1 MNAAVMDD
9 DVLGKAKTD
18 ATVDYDPFADGPLS
32 RVAPT
37 TEPQREV
44 WLADRL
50 GNDAS
55 LAYNESISLDF
66 RGPLDAGAL
75 HGALRA
81 LVARHDILRANF
93 GPDGKTLCVADT
105 RGIELPLIDLSTLD
119 DAGRAA
125 RIAAHARE
133 VVETPFDLDH
143 GALFRAELVRL
154 SGDHHHLVLTAHH
167 LVCDGWSWWVI
178 VRELGALYTQA
189 LGHAAAPLPA
199 AESFADYALAEAEH
213 PQGATFKADEAYW
226 LRRYADGGPILD
238 LPTDRARP
246 SRRTFPSVR
255 EDHLLD
261 NELVAAIRRLG
272 ARQGASLFATLLA
285 GFAGLLSRL
294 TSQNDVVVGIPAAGQ
309 SVDGHDHLVG
319 HCVNLLPLRFELD
332 QAQPFEQSLSQAQ
345 ATLLDAIEHQRYTF
359 GTLLKKLPLQRDPA
373 RLPLCSVMFNIDQ
386 AMDQE
391 STGFHGLGMRLIT
404 NPRSFENF
412 ELFVNAVQ
420 VQGGMR
426 LECQYNTDLFDNATI
441 RRWLAA
447 YETLLRAAVARP
459 DLAFGRLPVVSE
471 AARGE
476 LQALQPAATPFD
488 RECRMHESFERQCD
502 RTPDRIA
509 LEFDG
514 AHVRYGELE
523 SRANRIAHLLRAR
536 GVHRGSLVGLVLD
549 RGVDMLAGL
558 LGVLKAGAGYVP
570 LDPNFPAERL
580 AYMAGDAGLAA
591 LLTTTKHAGHFD
603 LRGRPVL
610 SLDLLADELA
620 TLPASRIGRDDGAAQ
635 PESVAYVIY
644 TSGSTGRPKGVQVPH
659 RAVSNF
665 LASMAKEPGLA
676 ADDRLVAVT
685 TLSFDIAVL
694 ELLLPL
700 SVGARVVLADRVTA
714 ADGIAL
720 KALISDSGATVMQAT
735 PASWRLLLD
744 AQWQGDAGFK
754 ILCGGEALP
763 PDLAAQLLQRCG
775 SLWNVYGPT
784 ETTVWSTCSRLTNAS
799 DIHIGRPIDNT
810 QVWILDPRG
819 ELCPLGVP
827 GEIWIGGDGVTLG
840 YLNRP
845 ELTGERFVAD
855 PFATA
860 PGALLYRTGDRG
872 RWRPDGVLEHQGRLD
887 FQVKVRGYR
896 IELGEIEALLAAHPQ
911 VARAVV
917 VARED
922 RPGDVRLVAYV
933 VSHDSSPCPQGE
945 VGRGFEGASAPSSP
959 HGGSRPLPKPPL
971 QAGEGEA
978 ALASYLKASL
988 PDYMIPQHILF
999 LDAIPLLPNGKIDRK
1014 SLPVP
1019 DMAVKLAGERIA
1031 PRNALERTIADAM
1044 AHVLGL
1050 AEVGV
1055 DDDFF
1060 SLGGHSLLAAQ
1071 LTSRI
1076 NKELGIAL
1084 SLRALFDGPTV
1095 AKLARMVQGIDGEA
1109 APKREPI
1116 KPLADRTRGPMS
1128 VMQERLY
1135 LLEQFNPG
1143 QITYNTPSAHRL
1155 RGPLQLNAFQAAID
1169 AMIQRQ
1175 SVLRTT
1181 IGLVDGEP
1189 MQIVHDA
1196 VDVDIRDVVDVSHL
1210 PRDEREAEVS
1220 RRMDALIQTPFE
1232 LDRAPLIR
1240 SRLFRLGPEEHVWF
1254 FMTHHLIWDGW
1265 SFDLM
1270 YTDMAELYAA
1280 QLEGREPSLPELPV
1294 TYADFSAWHREWLQG
1309 PEYAKQLAFWRER
1322 LGGAGQAVEA
1332 LPTDMPRRPG
1342 MSGKGVTH
1350 RIVVSNEVT
1359 SALHDTAKQVD
1370 ATLYMV
1376 LLTAYFAL
1384 ISRTSGLRELIV
1396 GTPVRGRN
1404 TAEVENLMGYFTS
1417 LLPLRMEIDP
1427 SMTFAQAVK
1436 QVKDVVLDSFAHPDI
1451 RLEDLVRELSVRS
1464 REGGAV
1470 LYHALFSFQDIRQRV
1485 CEWGPLT
1492 HERYPVFQTAST
1504 QDLGLWFVEQ
1514 DTGLSGG
1521 FIYNADIFLDDT
1533 AALLRDRYVAVLRA
1547 LGRDPALTLEQITR
1561 FDDGQPLQFGRSVEA
1576 APVEAATAPAALAG
1590 ELYEPLDELG
1600 VQLLEIWRD
1609 LLRKPDIG
1617 ADDDFFS
1624 LGGHSLQ
1631 AVQMFH
1637 RFNRDTGVNLPLA
1650 TLLSARTVRA
1660 LAREYHRAR
1669 NDADAHGGEG
1679 GQGGARP
1686 DPWAPLVPIRPQG
1699 TQLPLFLVHAVGG
1712 NVLNYRAL
1720 ADAMPDGIPVYGL
1733 QALGLDGRTAPL
1745 DSVEKMA
1752 ERYVREIRA
1761 VQPQGPYHL
1770 AGGSMGGIIAYEMA
1784 QQLVAM
1790 GESVGLLGLVDTS
1803 AEFGIRYRDEAR
1815 RGLSARVQRL
1825 HRRMQG
1831 QSLGERLQTLGGV
1844 LNGRLQARQM
1854 RQQAQQARETGAE
1867 LPHNVRYA
1875 ELEATH
1881 MRAYVKYVVRPY
1893 PESLVLFRA
1902 TEQPPELREKP
1913 ALGWESMVGAV
1924 EVVSV
1929 PGDHRVMIESPT
1941 LVAKLSTAILRAQG
1955 QDEPSQPASVSPG
1968 PDEPV
1973 VSVDRDDPR
1982 ADYLRGLWKELLGVD
1997 VDVDDNFFEL
2007 GGNSMLAVQMSSRVA
2022 RDTGVRIQLMRLAVQ
2037 DLAQVAAD
2045 LPQAFG
2051 RDESG
2056 GVGARMARQMKRLL
2070 RTQGTAE

>member
-1 MNAAVMDD
+1 MNAAASDNGMFDKGA
-9 DVLGKAKTD
+9 LGKANGID
-18 ATVDYDPFADGPLS
+18 AAVDYDPFADGPLS

-50 GNDAS
+50 GEDAS

-66 RGPLDAGAL
+66 RGAVDANAL
-75 HGALRA
+75 LEALRG

-93 GPDGKTLCVADT
+93 GPDGRTICISDDRA
-105 RGIELPLIDLSTLD
+105 IELPLIDLSALD
-119 DAGRAA
+119 EAERDARV
-125 RIAAHARE
+125 IVHARE
-133 VVETPFDLDH
+133 AVETPFDLDH
-143 GALFRAELVRL
+143 GQLFRAELLRL
-154 SGDHHHLVLTAHH
+154 SEQHHHLVLTAHH

-178 VRELGALYTQA
+178 VRELGALYSQA
-189 LGHAAAPLPA
+189 LGQSAPSLPS

-213 PQGATFKADEAYW
+213 PHGATYRADEAYW
-226 LRRYADGGPILD
+226 LSRFADGGPILD
-238 LPTDRARP
+238 LPTDRTRP
-246 SRRTFPSVR
+246 TRRTFPSIR

-261 NELVAAIRRLG
+261 NDLVAAVRRLG

-294 TSQNDVVVGIPAAGQ
+294 TAQNDVVVGIPAAGQ

-332 QAQPFEQSLSQAQ
+332 HAQPFEQALGTAQ
-345 ATLLDAIEHQRYTF
+345 GTLLDAIEHQRYTF

-404 NPRSFENF
+404 NPRSYENF

-441 RRWLAA
+441 QRWLGA
-447 YETLLRAAVARP
+447 YETLLREAVARP
-459 DLAFGRLPVVSE
+459 DLPFGRLSVVSDG
-471 AARGE
+471 ARKE
-476 LQALQPAATPFD
+476 LLSLQPSPVAFD

-502 RTPDRIA
+502 RTPDRVA
-509 LEFDG
+509 VEFEG
-514 AHVRYGELE
+514 EAVRYDELE
-523 SRANRIAHLLRAR
+523 ARANRIAHLLRAR
-536 GVHRGSLVGLVLD
+536 GVRRGSLVGLVLD

-558 LGVLKAGAGYVP
+558 IGVLKAGAGYVP
-570 LDPNFPAERL
+570 LDPGFPAERL
-580 AYMAGDAGLAA
+580 SYMASDAGLAA
-591 LLTTTKHAGHFD
+591 LLTTQKHAGNFD

-610 SLDLLADELA
+610 SLDALGDELA
-620 TLPASRIGRDDGAAQ
+620 AQPSSRIGRDEGAAA

-665 LASMAKEPGLA
+665 LSSMAKEPGLG

-714 ADGIAL
+714 ADGVAL
-720 KALISDSGATVMQAT
+720 KALIAGSGATVMQAT

-744 AQWQGDAGFK
+744 AEWQGDANFK

-763 PDLAAQLLQRCG
+763 PDLATQLLKRCG

-784 ETTVWSTCSRLTNAS
+784 ETTVWSTCSRVTSAS

-840 YLNRP
+840 YLNRA
-845 ELTGERFVAD
+845 ELTAERFVSD
-855 PFATA
+855 PFAA
-860 PGALLYRTGDRG
+860 SKNALLYRTGDRG

-896 IELGEIEALLAAHPQ
+896 IELGEIEALLAAHAQ

-933 VSHDSSPCPQGE
+933 V
-945 VGRGFEGASAPSSP
+945 
-959 HGGSRPLPKPPL
+959 
-971 QAGEGEA
+971 GEGTANLDES
-978 ALASYLKASL
+978 ALASYLKGSL

-1014 SLPVP
+1014 SLPAP
-1019 DMAVKLAGERIA
+1019 DLTAKLSGERIA

-1044 AHVLGL
+1044 AHVLGV

-1109 APKREPI
+1109 VPKREPI

-1155 RGPLQLNAFQAAID
+1155 RGPLQLDVFQAALD

-1189 MQIVHDA
+1189 MQIVHDV
-1196 VDVDIRDVVDVSHL
+1196 VDVDITDVVDVSHL

-1280 QLEGREPSLPELPV
+1280 QLEGREPKLPELPV

-1322 LGGAGQAVEA
+1322 LGGAGQGIEA

-1342 MSGKGVTH
+1342 MSGRGVTH
-1350 RIVVSNEVT
+1350 RITVANDVT
-1359 SALHDTAKQVD
+1359 AALHDTARKVD

-1384 ISRTSGLRELIV
+1384 ISRTSNLRELIV

-1436 QVKDVVLDSFAHPDI
+1436 QVKDVVLDSFANPDI

-1470 LYHALFSFQDIRQRV
+1470 LYHALFSFQDIRQRM

-1521 FIYNADIFLDDT
+1521 FIYNADIFLDET
-1533 AALLRDRYVAVLRA
+1533 AALLRDRYIAVLKA
-1547 LGRDPALTLEQITR
+1547 LGGDPSLTLEQITQ
-1561 FDDGQPLQFGRSVEA
+1561 FDDGKPLRFGRSVEA
-1576 APVEAATAPAALAG
+1576 APVVEEASAALAD

-1600 VQLLEIWRD
+1600 VQLLDIWRD

-1637 RFNRDTGVNLPLA
+1637 RFNRQTGVNLPLA
-1650 TLLSARTVRA
+1650 TLLTARTVRA
-1660 LAREYHRAR
+1660 LAREYQHAR
-1669 NDADAHGGEG
+1669 NDSGTSGDD
-1679 GQGGARP
+1679 ARP

-1699 TQLPLFLVHAVGG
+1699 EGAPLFLVHAVGG
-1712 NVLNYRAL
+1712 NVLNYRPL
-1720 ADAMPDGIPVYGL
+1720 AEAMPAGIPVYGL

-1752 ERYVREIRA
+1752 ERYVREIRS
-1761 VQPQGPYHL
+1761 VQANGPYHL
-1770 AGGSMGGIIAYEMA
+1770 AGGSMGGIIAFEMA
-1784 QQLVAM
+1784 QQLMAAGETVAM
-1790 GESVGLLGLVDTS
+1790 LGLVDTS
-1803 AEFGIRYRDEAR
+1803 AEFGIRYRAQAQG
-1815 RGLSARVQRL
+1815 GLSGRVQRL
-1825 HRRMQG
+1825 QRRMQG
-1831 QSLGERLQTLGGV
+1831 QSLGERIATIGDV
-1844 LNGRLQARQM
+1844 LNGRMQATKVRK
-1854 RQQAQQARETGAE
+1854 QAQQARDAGEA
-1867 LPHNVRYA
+1867 LPHSVRYA

-1881 MRAYVKYVVRPY
+1881 MRAYMKYIVKPY
-1893 PESLVLFRA
+1893 AGGIVLFRA
-1902 TEQPPELREKP
+1902 DNQPPELSAKP
-1913 ALGWESMVGAV
+1913 MLGWEAMCNAV
-1924 EVVSV
+1924 EIVPV
-1929 PGDHRVMIESPT
+1929 PGDHRGMIESPS
-1941 LVAKLSTAILRAQG
+1941 LVAKLSAAILRAQG
-1955 QDEPSQPASVSPG
+1955 RGGLDSADTAEASQDGTVA
-1968 PDEPV
+1968 D
-1973 VSVDRDDPR
+1973 DDPR
-1982 ADYLRGLWKELLGVD
+1982 AIYLRGLWKELLGVE
-1997 VDVDDNFFEL
+1997 VGAQDNFFDL

-2022 RDTGVRIQLMRLAVQ
+2022 KDTGVRIQLMRLAATN
-2037 DLAQVAAD
+2037 LAQIAAD
-2045 LPQAFG
+2045 LPS
-2051 RDESG
+2051 RISREDRS

-2070 RTQGTAE
+2070 GTTGAVE

>member
-1 MNAAVMDD
+1 MNAAKSDKGLFPGAVPEDP
-9 DVLGKAKTD
+9 
-18 ATVDYDPFADGPLS
+18 TVDYDPFAEGTLS

-44 WLADRL
+44 WLADQL
-50 GNDAS
+50 GVDAS

-66 RGPLDAGAL
+66 RGELDAD
-75 HGALRA
+75 ALRDA
-81 LVARHDILRANF
+81 LRGLVARHDVLRATF
-93 GPDGKTLCVADT
+93 GPDGRTLCVNDEREIDLA
-105 RGIELPLIDLSTLD
+105 LIDLSSLD
-119 DAGRAA
+119 DAERDA
-125 RIAAHARE
+125 RVVAHARE

-143 GALFRAELVRL
+143 GALFRADLLRL
-154 SGDHHHLVLTAHH
+154 APAHHHLVLTAHH
-167 LVCDGWSWWVI
+167 IVCDGWSWWVI
-178 VRELGALYTQA
+178 VRELGTLYSQA
-189 LGHAAAPLPA
+189 VGHAAQALPP

-213 PQGATFKADEAYW
+213 PQGATYRSDEAYW
-226 LRRYADGGPILD
+226 LSRFADGGPILD

-246 SRRTFPSVR
+246 TRRTFPSIR

-261 NELVAAIRRLG
+261 NDLVAAVRRLG

-294 TSQNDVVVGIPAAGQ
+294 TSQNDVVIGIPAAGQ

-332 QAQPFEQSLSQAQ
+332 HAQPFEQALGGAQ

-404 NPRSFENF
+404 NPRSYENF

-441 RRWLAA
+441 RRWMAA
-447 YETLLRAAVARP
+447 YETLLREAVARP
-459 DLAFGRLPVVSE
+459 DLPFGRLSVVSE
-471 AARGE
+471 NARAE
-476 LQALQPAATPFD
+476 LQALQPAPVPFD

-509 LEFDG
+509 VEFNDE
-514 AHVRYGELE
+514 HVRYDELE
-523 SRANRIAHLLRAR
+523 ARANRIAHLLRAR

-558 LGVLKAGAGYVP
+558 LAVLKAGAGYVP

-580 AYMAGDAGLAA
+580 SYMASDAGLAA
-591 LLTTTKHAGHFD
+591 LLTTSKHADHFD

-610 SLDLLADELA
+610 ALDTLQDELA
-620 TLPASRIGRDDGAAQ
+620 SLPTSRIGRDAGAAQ

-665 LASMAKEPGLA
+665 LSSMAKEPGLGA
-676 ADDRLVAVT
+676 EDRLVAVT

-714 ADGIAL
+714 ADGVAL
-720 KALISDSGATVMQAT
+720 KALIASSGATVMQAT

-744 AQWQGDAGFK
+744 AEWQGDANFK

-763 PDLAAQLLQRCG
+763 ADLASQLLTRCG

-784 ETTVWSTCSRLTNAS
+784 ETTVWSTCSRVTSAS

-840 YLNRP
+840 YLDRA
-845 ELTGERFVAD
+845 ELTAERFVAD
-855 PFATA
+855 PFAA
-860 PGALLYRTGDRG
+860 SKDALLYRTGDRG
-872 RWRPDGVLEHQGRLD
+872 RWRQDGVLEHQGRLD

-896 IELGEIEALLAAHPQ
+896 IELGEIEALLAAHAQ

-933 VSHDSSPCPQGE
+933 V
-945 VGRGFEGASAPSSP
+945 
-959 HGGSRPLPKPPL
+959 
-971 QAGEGEA
+971 GEGGALDEA
-978 ALASYLKASL
+978 ALVSYLKGSL

-1014 SLPVP
+1014 SLPAP
-1019 DMAVKLAGERIA
+1019 DLTVKLAGERVA

-1044 AHVLGL
+1044 AKVLGI

-1076 NKELGIAL
+1076 NKELGITL

-1095 AKLARMVQGIDGEA
+1095 AKLARMVQGMDGEA
-1109 APKREPI
+1109 LPAREPI

-1155 RGPLQLNAFQAAID
+1155 RGPLQLEAFQAALN

-1181 IGLVDGEP
+1181 IGLIDGEP
-1189 MQIVHDA
+1189 MQIVHDV
-1196 VDVDIRDVVDVSHL
+1196 VDVDITDVVDVSHL
-1210 PRDEREAEVS
+1210 PKDEREAEVS

-1280 QLEGREPSLPELPV
+1280 QLDKREPKLPELTV
-1294 TYADFSAWHREWLQG
+1294 TYADFSAWHRDWLQG

-1322 LGGAGQAVEA
+1322 LGGVGHAIEA
-1332 LPTDMPRRPG
+1332 LPTDLPRRPG
-1342 MSGKGVTH
+1342 MSGRGVTH
-1350 RIVVSNEVT
+1350 RITVANDVT
-1359 SALHDTAKQVD
+1359 AALHETARKVD

-1384 ISRTSGLRELIV
+1384 ISRTSNLRELIV

-1470 LYHALFSFQDIRQRV
+1470 LYHALFSFQDIRQRM

-1521 FIYNADIFLDDT
+1521 FIYNADIFLDET
-1533 AALLRDRYVAVLRA
+1533 AALLRDRYVAVLKA
-1547 LGRDPALTLEQITR
+1547 LGRDPSLTLEQITQ
-1561 FDDGQPLQFGRSVEA
+1561 FDDGQPLRFGRTPESAED
-1576 APVEAATAPAALAG
+1576 APAEPAAATA
-1590 ELYEPLDELG
+1590 EQIDEPLDELG
-1600 VQLLEIWRD
+1600 LQLLEIWRD
-1609 LLRKPDIG
+1609 LLRKPEIG

-1637 RFNRDTGVNLPLA
+1637 RFNKQTGVNLPLA
-1650 TLLSARTVRA
+1650 TLLTARTVRA
-1660 LAREYHRAR
+1660 LAREYQRVS
-1669 NDADAHGGEG
+1669 NDIHAHGDD
-1679 GQGGARP
+1679 ARP
-1686 DPWAPLVPIRPQG
+1686 DPWAPLVPIRPHG
-1699 TQLPLFLVHAVGG
+1699 EGAPLFLVHAVGG
-1712 NVLNYRAL
+1712 NVLNYRPL
-1720 ADAMPDGIPVYGL
+1720 AEAMPAGIPVYGL

-1752 ERYVREIRA
+1752 ERYVREIRS
-1761 VQPQGPYHL
+1761 VQPHGPYHL
-1770 AGGSMGGIIAYEMA
+1770 AGGSMGGIIAFEMA
-1784 QQLVAM
+1784 QQLMAA
-1790 GESVGLLGLVDTS
+1790 GETVGMLGLVDTS
-1803 AEFGIRYRDEAR
+1803 AEFGIRYRAQAQS
-1815 RGLSARVQRL
+1815 GLSGRVRRL

-1831 QSLGERLQTLGGV
+1831 QTLGERIATLGGV
-1844 LNGRLQARQM
+1844 VGGRLQASKL
-1854 RQQAQQARETGAE
+1854 RQQAQQARDAGEE

-1881 MRAYVKYVVRPY
+1881 MRAYVKYFVKPY
-1893 PESLVLFRA
+1893 AGGIVLFRA
-1902 TEQPPELREKP
+1902 DNQPPELSAKP
-1913 ALGWESMVGAV
+1913 KLGWEAMCGNVH
-1924 EVVSV
+1924 VVPI
-1929 PGDHRVMIESPT
+1929 PGDHQGMIESPA
-1941 LVAKLSTAILRAQG
+1941 LVAKLAAAILSAQG
-1955 QDEPSQPASVSPG
+1955 RGEPAPSVEKADASNNDAVA
-1968 PDEPV
+1968 DH
-1973 VSVDRDDPR
+1973 DPR
-1982 ADYLRGLWKELLGVD
+1982 AIYLRELWKELLGVD
-1997 VDVDDNFFEL
+1997 VRAQDNFFDL

-2022 RDTGVRIQLMRLAVQ
+2022 KDTGVRIQLMRLAATN
-2037 DLAQVAAD
+2037 LAQIAAD
-2045 LPQAFG
+2045 LPMNIA
-2051 RDESG
+2051 REERSG
-2056 GVGARMARQMKRLL
+2056 MGSRMARTMKRLL
-2070 RTQGTAE
+2070 RTPGTVE

>member
-1 MNAAVMDD
+1 MNAAVFDKGRLD
-9 DVLGKAKTD
+9 KSNGTD
-18 ATVDYDPFADGPLS
+18 TAVDYDPFADGPLS

-44 WLADRL
+44 WLADSL

-66 RGPLDAGAL
+66 RGPLSVDALQAAL
-75 HGALRA
+75 AG
-81 LVARHDILRANF
+81 LVVRHDILRANF
-93 GPDGKTLCVADT
+93 GPDGKTLCVGDERAID
-105 RGIELPLIDLSTLD
+105 LPLIDLSALD
-119 DAGRAA
+119 DAERAA

-143 GALFRAELVRL
+143 GALLRAELLRL
-154 SGDHHHLVLTAHH
+154 SHDHHHLVLTAHH

-178 VRELGALYTQA
+178 VRELGTLYTQA
-189 LGHAAAPLPA
+189 VGQSAQPLPP

-213 PQGATFKADEAYW
+213 PHGATYRSDEAYW
-226 LRRYADGGPILD
+226 LKRFADGGPVLD
-238 LPTDRARP
+238 LPTDRTRP
-246 SRRTFPSVR
+246 TRRTFASIR
-255 EDHLLD
+255 EDHILD
-261 NELVAAIRRLG
+261 NELVAAVRRLG

-294 TSQNDVVVGIPAAGQ
+294 TAQNDVVIGIPAAGQ

-332 QAQPFEQSLSQAQ
+332 QAQPFEQALGAAQ
-345 ATLLDAIEHQRYTF
+345 STLLDAIEHQRYTF

-404 NPRSFENF
+404 NPRSYENF

-459 DLAFGRLPVVSE
+459 TLAFGRLSVVSD
-471 AARGE
+471 AARDE
-476 LQALQPAATPFD
+476 LQALQPAAVAFD
-488 RECRMHESFERQCD
+488 RECRMHEAFERQCD
-502 RTPDRIA
+502 RTPERVA
-509 LEFDG
+509 VEFNG
-514 AHVRYGELE
+514 ESIRYDELE
-523 SRANRIAHLLRAR
+523 ARANRIAHLLRAR
-536 GVHRGSLVGLVLD
+536 GVHRGTLVGLVLD

-591 LLTTTKHAGHFD
+591 LLTTTKHAAHFD

-610 SLDLLADELA
+610 SLDTLHDELA
-620 TLPASRIGRDDGAAQ
+620 SLPATRLGRDEGAAQ
-635 PESVAYVIY
+635 PESIAYVIY

-665 LASMAKEPGLA
+665 LASMAKEPGLS

-714 ADGIAL
+714 ADGVAL
-720 KALISDSGATVMQAT
+720 KALIAASGATVMQAT

-744 AQWQGDAGFK
+744 AEWKGDANFK

-763 PDLAAQLLQRCG
+763 PDLAAQLLKRCG

-784 ETTVWSTCSRLTNAS
+784 ETTVWSTCSRVTTAS

-845 ELTGERFVAD
+845 ELTSERFVPD
-855 PFATA
+855 PFSTA
-860 PGALLYRTGDRG
+860 SGALLYRTGDRG

-933 VSHDSSPCPQGE
+933 VSDS
-945 VGRGFEGASAPSSP
+945 
-959 HGGSRPLPKPPL
+959 LTT
-971 QAGEGEA
+971 GEGESL
-978 ALASYLKASL
+978 LASYLKGSL

-1019 DMAVKLAGERIA
+1019 DLAVKLAGERVA
-1031 PRNALERTIADAM
+1031 PRNALERTIAEAM
-1044 AHVLGL
+1044 AQVLGV

-1155 RGPLQLNAFQAAID
+1155 RGPLQLDAFQAAID

-1196 VDVDIRDVVDVSHL
+1196 VDVDITDVVDVSHL
-1210 PRDEREAEVS
+1210 PKDEREAEVS

-1232 LDRAPLIR
+1232 LDRAPLVR

-1280 QLEGREPSLPELPV
+1280 QIEGREPTLPELTV
-1294 TYADFSAWHREWLQG
+1294 SYADFSAWHHEWLQG

-1322 LGGAGQAVEA
+1322 LGGTAQGPASRGIEA

-1350 RIVVSNEVT
+1350 RIVVAHDVT
-1359 SALHDTAKQVD
+1359 AALHDTAKQVD

-1427 SMTFAQAVK
+1427 TMTFAQAVK

-1533 AALLRDRYVAVLRA
+1533 AALLRDRYIAVLKA
-1547 LGRDPALTLEQITR
+1547 LGRDPSLTLDQITQ
-1561 FDDGQPLQFGRSVEA
+1561 FDDGQALQFGRSVESTPIEA
-1576 APVEAATAPAALAG
+1576 APAPAALDA

-1600 VQLLEIWRD
+1600 TQLLAIWRD

-1637 RFNRDTGVNLPLA
+1637 RFNRETGVNLPLA
-1650 TLLSARTVRA
+1650 TLLTARTVRA
-1660 LAREYHRAR
+1660 LAREYQRAR
-1669 NDADAHGGEG
+1669 NDADALDGGE
-1679 GQGGARP
+1679 R
-1686 DPWAPLVPIRPQG
+1686 DPWAPLVSIRAQG
-1699 TQLPLFLVHAVGG
+1699 DAKPLFLVHAVGG
-1712 NVLNYRAL
+1712 NVLNYRPL
-1720 ADAMPDGIPVYGL
+1720 AEAMPAGIPVYGL

-1745 DSVEKMA
+1745 ESVEAMA
-1752 ERYVREIRA
+1752 QRYVAEIRS
-1761 VQPQGPYHL
+1761 VQPHGPYHL

-1784 QQLVAM
+1784 QQLMAA
-1790 GESVGLLGLVDTS
+1790 GETVGLLGLVDTS
-1803 AEFGIRYRDEAR
+1803 AEFGLRYRDDAR

-1831 QSLGERLQTLGGV
+1831 QSLGERIATIGGV
-1844 LNGRLQARQM
+1844 VNGRLQASKL
-1854 RQQAQQARETGAE
+1854 RQQAQAAREAGEA

-1881 MRAYVKYVVRPY
+1881 MRAYGKYVVKPY
-1893 PESLVLFRA
+1893 PGALVLFRA
-1902 TEQPPELREKP
+1902 SDQPSMLRNKP
-1913 ALGWESMVGAV
+1913 TLGWDGLVG
-1924 EVVSV
+1924 SV
-1929 PGDHRVMIESPT
+1929 DVLSIPGDHRVMIESPS
-1941 LVAKLSTAILRAQG
+1941 LVAQLSNAILRAQG
-1955 QDEPSQPASVSPG
+1955 RVAVTA
-1968 PDEPV
+1968 PDAPRETAATGDGV
-1973 VSVDRDDPR
+1973 AAQDPR
-1982 ADYLRGLWKELLGVD
+1982 AEYLRSVWKDLLGVE
-1997 VDVDDNFFEL
+1997 VGIDDNFFDL
-2007 GGNSMLAVQMSSRVA
+2007 GGNSMLAVQMSSRVVK
-2022 RDTGVRIQLMRLAVQ
+2022 DTGVRIQLMRLAAQ
-2037 DLAQVAAD
+2037 NLAQIASD
-2045 LPQAFG
+2045 LPEHIV
-2051 RDESG
+2051 REEKG

-2070 RTQGTAE
+2070 RTPGTVE

>member
-1 MNAAVMDD
+1 MNVM
-9 DVLGKAKTD
+9 VLDKASGTD
-18 ATVDYDPFADGPLS
+18 TAVDYDPFADGPLA

-44 WLADRL
+44 WLADQL
-50 GNDAS
+50 GRDAS

-66 RGPLDAGAL
+66 RGPLDVAAL
-75 HGALRA
+75 QAALQA
-81 LVARHDILRANF
+81 LVARHDILRCNF

-105 RGIELPLIDLSTLD
+105 RSIELPLVDLSTLD
-119 DAGRAA
+119 EATRAQRVA
-125 RIAAHARE
+125 EHARS
-133 VVETPFDLDH
+133 VVESPFALDH
-143 GALFRAELVRL
+143 GALLRSELIRL
-154 SGDHHHLVLTAHH
+154 SAQEHLLVLTAHH
-167 LVCDGWSWWVI
+167 LVCDGWSWWVV
-178 VRELGALYTQA
+178 VRELGTLYTQA
-189 LGHAAAPLPA
+189 LGQAATPLPA

-213 PQGATFKADEAYW
+213 PHGAGFKADEAYW
-226 LRRYADGGPILD
+226 LQRFADGGPILD

-255 EDHLLD
+255 EDHMLD

-272 ARQGASLFATLLA
+272 ARHGASLFATLLA
-285 GFAGLLSRL
+285 GFAGLLTRL
-294 TSQNDVVVGIPAAGQ
+294 TAQNDVVIGIPAAGQ

-332 QAQPFEQSLSQAQ
+332 QAQPFEQALSQAQ
-345 ATLLDAIEHQRYTF
+345 STLLDSIEHQRYTF

-404 NPRSFENF
+404 NPRSYENF

-471 AARGE
+471 AAREE
-476 LQALQPAATPFD
+476 LVALQPAAVAFD
-488 RECRMHESFERQCD
+488 RECRMHEFFERQCD

-509 LEFDG
+509 VEFDG
-514 AHVRYGELE
+514 IEVRYDELE
-523 SRANRIAHLLRAR
+523 ARANRIAHLLRAR

-558 LGVLKAGAGYVP
+558 LGALKAGAGYVP

-591 LLTTTKHAGHFD
+591 LLTTSKHEGNFD

-610 SLDLLADELA
+610 ALDALPDELA
-620 TLPASRIGRDDGAAQ
+620 ALPASRIGRDDGAAQ
-635 PESVAYVIY
+635 AESVAYVIY

-665 LASMAKEPGLA
+665 LASMAKEPGLG

-700 SVGARVVLADRVTA
+700 SVGARILLADRATA
-714 ADGIAL
+714 ADGVAL
-720 KALISDSGATVMQAT
+720 KALIEDRRATVMQAT

-744 AQWQGDAGFK
+744 ADWHGDASFK

-763 PDLAAQLLQRCG
+763 QDLAAQLLQRCG

-784 ETTVWSTCSRLTNAS
+784 ETTVWSTCARVAPAQGQI
-799 DIHIGRPIDNT
+799 DINIGRPIDNT

-827 GEIWIGGDGVTLG
+827 GEIWIGGDGVTQG

-845 ELTGERFVAD
+845 ELTSERFVPD

-860 PGALLYRTGDRG
+860 AGALLYRTGDRG
-872 RWRPDGVLEHQGRLD
+872 RWRPDGALEHQGRLD

-911 VARAVV
+911 VARTVV

-922 RPGDVRLVAYV
+922 RPGDVRLVAYAV
-933 VSHDSSPCPQGE
+933 KADGAALDDS
-945 VGRGFEGASAPSSP
+945 
-959 HGGSRPLPKPPL
+959 
-971 QAGEGEA
+971 
-978 ALASYLKASL
+978 ALASYLKGSL
-988 PDYMIPQHILF
+988 PDYMIPQHIMF

-1019 DMAVKLAGERIA
+1019 DMAVKLAGERVA
-1031 PRNALERTIADAM
+1031 PRNALERTIAEAM
-1044 AHVLGL
+1044 AQVLGV

-1109 APKREPI
+1109 VPKREPI

-1155 RGPLQLNAFQAAID
+1155 RGPLQLEAFQAAID
-1169 AMIQRQ
+1169 AMVQRQ
-1175 SVLRTT
+1175 DVLRTT

-1189 MQIVHDA
+1189 MQIVHDV

-1240 SRLFRLGPEEHVWF
+1240 SCLFRLGPEEHVWF

-1280 QLEGREPSLPELPV
+1280 QLEGRAPKLPELTV
-1294 TYADFSAWHREWLQG
+1294 SYADFSAWHHEWLQG
-1309 PEYAKQLAFWRER
+1309 PEYAKQLAFWREC
-1322 LGGAGQAVEA
+1322 LGGTGQSVEA
-1332 LPTDMPRRPG
+1332 LPTDLPRRPG
-1342 MSGKGVTH
+1342 MSGRGVTH
-1350 RIVVSNEVT
+1350 RIAVSNDVT
-1359 SALHDTAKQVD
+1359 AALHDTAQKVD

-1436 QVKDVVLDSFAHPDI
+1436 KVKDVVLDSFANPDI

-1485 CEWGPLT
+1485 CSWGQLT

-1521 FIYNADIFLDDT
+1521 FIYNADIFHDET
-1533 AALLRDRYVAVLRA
+1533 AALLRDRYVAVLKA
-1547 LGRDPALTLEQITR
+1547 LGRDPSLTLEQITR
-1561 FDDGQPLQFGRSVEA
+1561 FDDGQPVQFGRSIEDAPV
-1576 APVEAATAPAALAG
+1576 APVEPAPRAADALG
-1590 ELYEPLDELG
+1590 DELDPLG
-1600 VQLLEIWRD
+1600 MQLLAIWRD
-1609 LLRKPDIG
+1609 LLRKPDVG
-1617 ADDDFFS
+1617 PDDDFFS

-1637 RFNRDTGVNLPLA
+1637 RFNRETGINLPLA

-1660 LAREYHRAR
+1660 LAHEYRRAGAGQEAHD
-1669 NDADAHGGEG
+1669 DA
-1679 GQGGARP
+1679 R
-1686 DPWAPLVPIRPQG
+1686 DPWAPLVSIRPQG
-1699 TQLPLFLVHAVGG
+1699 SQLPLFLVHAVGG

-1720 ADAMPDGIPVYGL
+1720 ADAMPEGIPVYGL

-1752 ERYVREIRA
+1752 ERYVREIRS
-1761 VQPQGPYHL
+1761 VQPHGPYHL

-1784 QQLVAM
+1784 QQLVAA
-1790 GESVGLLGLVDTS
+1790 GERVGLLGLVDTS

-1825 HRRMQG
+1825 QRRMQG

-1844 LNGRLQARQM
+1844 LNGRMQARQM
-1854 RQQAQQARETGAE
+1854 RQQAQQARDSGVE
-1867 LPHNVRYA
+1867 LPHSVRYA

-1893 PESLVLFRA
+1893 PDSLVLFRA
-1902 TEQPPELREKP
+1902 TEQPPELRAKP
-1913 ALGWESMVGAV
+1913 MLGWESMVGEV
-1924 EVVSV
+1924 EVVSI
-1929 PGDHRVMIESPT
+1929 PGDHRVMIESPA
-1941 LVAKLSTAILRAQG
+1941 LVAKLSAAILRAQG
-1955 QDEPSQPASVSPG
+1955 QGDGIDVALAQSAAPTGEAEPASAVAP
-1968 PDEPV
+1968 
-1973 VSVDRDDPR
+1973 VDRDDPR
-1982 ADYLRGLWKELLGVD
+1982 ATYLRTLWKELLGVD
-1997 VDVDDNFFEL
+1997 VDIDDNFFEL

-2022 RDTGVRIQLMRLAVQ
+2022 RDTGVRIQLMRLAVL

-2045 LPQAFG
+2045 LPQTFG
-2051 RDESG
+2051 REEPG

-2070 RTQGTAE
+2070 RTPGTVE

>member
-1 MNAAVMDD
+1 MNAALQDKD
-9 DVLGKAKTD
+9 ATGRANGTD
-18 ATVDYDPFADGPLS
+18 AAVDYDPFADGPLS

-50 GNDAS
+50 GEDAS

-66 RGPLDAGAL
+66 RGALDAA
-75 HGALRA
+75 ALREA
-81 LVARHDILRANF
+81 LRGLVARHDILRANF
-93 GPDGKTLCVADT
+93 GPDGRTLCVNDPSADEG
-105 RGIELPLIDLSTLD
+105 RAIDLPLIDLSSLD
-119 DAGRAA
+119 EGERLA
-125 RIAAHARE
+125 RVNAHARE

-143 GALFRAELVRL
+143 GALFRADLLRL
-154 SGDHHHLVLTAHH
+154 SNDHHHLVLTAHH
-167 LVCDGWSWWVI
+167 IVCDGWSWWVI
-178 VRELGALYTQA
+178 VRELGTLYSQV
-189 LGHAAAPLPA
+189 LGQSAPALPA

-213 PQGATFKADEAYW
+213 PHGATYRADEAYW
-226 LRRYADGGPILD
+226 LSRFADGGPILD

-246 SRRTFPSVR
+246 TRRTFPSIR

-261 NELVAAIRRLG
+261 NDVVAAVRRLG

-294 TSQNDVVVGIPAAGQ
+294 TAQNDVVIGIPAAGQ

-319 HCVNLLPLRFELD
+319 HCVNLLPLRFDLD
-332 QAQPFEQSLSQAQ
+332 HAQPFEQALGTAQ
-345 ATLLDAIEHQRYTF
+345 GTLLDAIEHQRYTF

-404 NPRSFENF
+404 NPRSYENF

-426 LECQYNTDLFDNATI
+426 LECQYNTDLFDNTTI
-441 RRWLAA
+441 RRWMAS
-447 YETLLRAAVARP
+447 YETLLREAVARP
-459 DLAFGRLPVVSE
+459 DLPFGRLSIVSE

-476 LQALQPAATPFD
+476 LASLQPAPVAFD

-509 LEFDG
+509 VEFDG
-514 AHVRYGELE
+514 TPIRYDELE
-523 SRANRIAHLLRAR
+523 ARANRIAHLLRAR
-536 GVHRGSLVGLVLD
+536 GVRRGSLVGLVLD

-558 LGVLKAGAGYVP
+558 LAVLKAGAGYVP

-580 AYMAGDAGLAA
+580 SYMASDAGLAA
-591 LLTTTKHAGHFD
+591 LLTTRTHAGNFD

-610 SLDLLADELA
+610 SLDTLQDELA
-620 TLPASRIGRDDGAAQ
+620 ALPASRIGRDEGAAE

-665 LASMAKEPGLA
+665 LSSMAKEPGLT

-700 SVGARVVLADRVTA
+700 SVGGRIVLADRVTA
-714 ADGIAL
+714 ADGVAL
-720 KALISDSGATVMQAT
+720 KALIASSGATVMQAT

-744 AQWQGDAGFK
+744 AEWQGDGNFK

-763 PDLAAQLLQRCG
+763 PDLAAQLLKRCG

-784 ETTVWSTCSRLTNAS
+784 ETTVWSTCSRATSAS

-840 YLNRP
+840 YLDRA
-845 ELTGERFVAD
+845 ELTAERFVPD
-855 PFATA
+855 PFQTSNGMA
-860 PGALLYRTGDRG
+860 PKGALLYRTGDRG

-896 IELGEIEALLAAHPQ
+896 IELGEIEALLAAHAQ

-933 VSHDSSPCPQGE
+933 V
-945 VGRGFEGASAPSSP
+945 VEGAAS
-959 HGGSRPLPKPPL
+959 LD
-971 QAGEGEA
+971 EA
-978 ALASYLKASL
+978 ALASYLKGSL

-999 LDAIPLLPNGKIDRK
+999 LESIPLLPNGKIDRK
-1014 SLPVP
+1014 SLPAP
-1019 DMAVKLAGERIA
+1019 DLTAKLSGERLA

-1044 AHVLGL
+1044 ASVLGVG
-1050 AEVGV
+1050 EVGV

-1095 AKLARMVQGIDGEA
+1095 AKLARMVQGMDGEA
-1109 APKREPI
+1109 VPKREPI
-1116 KPLADRTRGPMS
+1116 KPLADPSRGPMS

-1155 RGPLQLNAFQAAID
+1155 RGPLTLDAFQAALN

-1196 VDVDIRDVVDVSHL
+1196 VDVDVTDVVDVSHL

-1232 LDRAPLIR
+1232 LDHAPLIR

-1280 QLEGREPSLPELPV
+1280 QLEGRAPKLPELPV

-1322 LGGAGQAVEA
+1322 LGGAGHAIEA
-1332 LPTDMPRRPG
+1332 LPTDLPRRPG
-1342 MSGKGVTH
+1342 MSGRGVTH
-1350 RIVVSNEVT
+1350 RITVANDVT
-1359 SALHDTAKQVD
+1359 AALHDTARKVD

-1384 ISRTSGLRELIV
+1384 ISRTSNLRELIV

-1470 LYHALFSFQDIRQRV
+1470 LYHALFSFQDIRQRM

-1521 FIYNADIFLDDT
+1521 FIYNADIFLDET
-1533 AALLRDRYVAVLRA
+1533 AALLRDRYVAVLKA
-1547 LGRDPALTLEQITR
+1547 LGSDPSLTLEQITT
-1561 FDDGQPLQFGRSVEA
+1561 FADGKPLCFGRSVEP
-1576 APVEAATAPAALAG
+1576 APAVQEAPAAIDE

-1600 VQLLEIWRD
+1600 VQLLDIWRD

-1617 ADDDFFS
+1617 ADDDFFA

-1637 RFNRDTGVNLPLA
+1637 RFNRQTGVNLPLA
-1650 TLLSARTVRA
+1650 TLLTARTVRA
-1660 LAREYHRAR
+1660 LAREYQHAR
-1669 NDADAHGGEG
+1669 NDADMHDDA
-1679 GQGGARP
+1679 ARR

-1699 TQLPLFLVHAVGG
+1699 EGAPLFLVHAVGG
-1712 NVLNYRAL
+1712 NVLNYRPL
-1720 ADAMPDGIPVYGL
+1720 AEAMPAGIPVYGL

-1745 DSVEKMA
+1745 ESVEAMA
-1752 ERYVREIRA
+1752 ERYVREIRS
-1761 VQPQGPYHL
+1761 VQPHGPYHL
-1770 AGGSMGGIIAYEMA
+1770 AGGSMGGIIAFEMA
-1784 QQLVAM
+1784 QQLMAA
-1790 GESVGLLGLVDTS
+1790 GETVGMLGLVDTS
-1803 AEFGIRYRDEAR
+1803 AEFGIRYRAQAQA
-1815 RGLSARVQRL
+1815 GLSGRVQRL

-1831 QSLGERLQTLGGV
+1831 QTLGERIATIGDV
-1844 LNGRLQARQM
+1844 LNGRMQASKV
-1854 RQQAQQARETGAE
+1854 RQQAQQAREAGEA
-1867 LPHNVRYA
+1867 LPHSVRYA

-1881 MRAYVKYVVRPY
+1881 MRAYVKYIVKPY
-1893 PESLVLFRA
+1893 AGSIVLFRA
-1902 TEQPPELREKP
+1902 DNQPPELSAKP
-1913 ALGWESMVGAV
+1913 MLGWEAMCGAV
-1924 EVVSV
+1924 DIVPI
-1929 PGDHRVMIESPT
+1929 PGDHRGMIESPS
-1941 LVAKLSTAILRAQG
+1941 LVARLSAAIVRAQG
-1955 QDEPSQPASVSPG
+1955 RDDVLPVEVADASLDDDVA
-1968 PDEPV
+1968 D
-1973 VSVDRDDPR
+1973 DDPR
-1982 ADYLRGLWKELLGVD
+1982 VLYLRGLWKELLGVE
-1997 VDVDDNFFEL
+1997 VGAQDNFFDL

-2022 RDTGVRIQLMRLAVQ
+2022 KDTGVRIQLMRLAATS
-2037 DLAQVAAD
+2037 LAQIAAD
-2045 LPQAFG
+2045 LPTRIG
-2051 RDESG
+2051 REDRS

-2070 RTQGTAE
+2070 RTPGTVE

>member
-1 MNAAVMDD
+1 MNAMTLANGSDT
-9 DVLGKAKTD
+9 A
-18 ATVDYDPFADGPLS
+18 VDYDPFADGPLA

-44 WLADRL
+44 WLADQL
-50 GNDAS
+50 GRDAS
-55 LAYNESISLDF
+55 LAYNESISLHF
-66 RGPLDAGAL
+66 RGALDADAL
-75 HGALRA
+75 HEALRA

-93 GPDGKTLCVADT
+93 GPDGRTLCVNDDRA
-105 RGIELPLIDLSTLD
+105 IELPLTDLSMLD
-119 DAGRAA
+119 EAA
-125 RIAAHARE
+125 RAKRVAAHASR
-133 VVETPFDLDH
+133 VVEEPFDLDH
-143 GALFRAELVRL
+143 GELLRAQLLKLAADEHL
-154 SGDHHHLVLTAHH
+154 LVLTAHH
-167 LVCDGWSWWVI
+167 IVCDGWSWWVI
-178 VRELGALYTQA
+178 VRELGTLYSQA
-189 LGHAAAPLPA
+189 LGQPAAPLPA

-213 PQGATFKADEAYW
+213 PQGATYKSDEAYW
-226 LRRYADGGPILD
+226 LRRFADGGPILD
-238 LPTDRARP
+238 LPTDRPRP

-261 NELVAAIRRLG
+261 NELVAAVRRLG

-285 GFAGLLSRL
+285 SFAGLLSRL
-294 TSQNDVVVGIPAAGQ
+294 TAQNDVVVGIPAAGQ

-332 QAQPFEQSLSQAQ
+332 HAQPFEQALGQAQ
-345 ATLLDAIEHQRYTF
+345 GTLLDAIEHQRYTF

-404 NPRSFENF
+404 NPRLYENF

-447 YETLLRAAVARP
+447 YETLLREAVARP
-459 DLAFGRLPVVSE
+459 DLPFGRLSVVSDT
-471 AARGE
+471 ARDE
-476 LQALQPAATPFD
+476 LQALQPAPVPFD
-488 RECRMHESFERQCD
+488 RECRMHEFFERQCD
-502 RTPDRIA
+502 RTPERVA
-509 LEFDG
+509 LEFEG
-514 AHVRYGELE
+514 AHVSYADLE
-523 SRANRIAHLLRAR
+523 ARANRIAHLLRVR
-536 GVHRGSLVGLVLD
+536 GVRRGSLVGLVFD
-549 RGVDMLAGL
+549 RGIDMLAGL
-558 LGVLKAGAGYVP
+558 LAVLKSGAGYVP

-580 AYMAGDAGLAA
+580 SYMAGDAGLAA
-591 LLTTTKHAGHFD
+591 LVTTSKHAGHFD

-610 SLDLLADELA
+610 ALDTLQDELSA
-620 TLPASRIGRDDGAAQ
+620 LPATRIGRDEDTAQ

-665 LASMAKEPGLA
+665 LASMAKEPGLG

-714 ADGIAL
+714 ADGVAL
-720 KALISDSGATVMQAT
+720 KALIASSGATVMQAT

-744 AQWQGDAGFK
+744 ADWKGDANFK

-763 PDLAAQLLQRCG
+763 QDLAAQLLQRCG

-784 ETTVWSTCSRLTNAS
+784 ETTVWSTCSRVTSPDDGGAI

-845 ELTGERFVAD
+845 ELTSERFVTD
-855 PFATA
+855 PFSAT

-872 RWRPDGVLEHQGRLD
+872 RWRPGGVLEHQGRLD

-911 VARAVV
+911 VARTVV

-933 VSHDSSPCPQGE
+933 VAGD
-945 VGRGFEGASAPSSP
+945 AA
-959 HGGSRPLPKPPL
+959 L

-978 ALASYLKASL
+978 QLASYLRGSL

-1014 SLPVP
+1014 SLPAP
-1019 DMAVKLAGERIA
+1019 DLTVKLAGERTA
-1031 PRNALERTIADAM
+1031 PRNALERTIAEAM
-1044 AHVLGL
+1044 AKVLGV

-1095 AKLARMVQGIDGEA
+1095 AKLARMVQGLDGEA
-1109 APKREPI
+1109 VPKREPI
-1116 KPLADRTRGPMS
+1116 RPLADRTRGPMS
-1128 VMQERLY
+1128 VMQERLH

-1155 RGPLQLNAFQAAID
+1155 RGPLQLDAFQAALD

-1189 MQIVHDA
+1189 MQIVHDV
-1196 VDVDIRDVVDVSHL
+1196 VDVDITDVVDVSHL
-1210 PRDEREAEVS
+1210 PREEREAEVS

-1280 QLEGREPSLPELPV
+1280 QLEGREPQLPELPV
-1294 TYADFSAWHREWLQG
+1294 SYADFSAWHREWLQG

-1322 LGGAGQAVEA
+1322 LGGVGQGAGSKGIEA
-1332 LPTDMPRRPG
+1332 LPTDLPRRPG
-1342 MSGKGVTH
+1342 MSGRGVTH
-1350 RIVVSNEVT
+1350 RINVAQDVT
-1359 SALHDTAKQVD
+1359 SALHATAKQVD

-1417 LLPLRMEIDP
+1417 LLPLRLEVDP
-1427 SMTFAQAVK
+1427 SMTFTQAVK

-1485 CEWGPLT
+1485 CSWGQLT

-1521 FIYNADIFLDDT
+1521 FIYNADIFLDET
-1533 AALLRDRYVAVLRA
+1533 AALLRDRYVAVLKA
-1547 LGRDPALTLEQITR
+1547 LGSNPSLTLEEITR
-1561 FDDGQPLQFGRSVEA
+1561 FDDGQPLQFGSSADVGESV
-1576 APVEAATAPAALAG
+1576 APASRQAAG
-1590 ELYEPLDELG
+1590 SELYEPLDELG
-1600 VQLLEIWRD
+1600 EQLLAIWRD
-1609 LLRKPDIG
+1609 LLRKPDVG

-1637 RFNRDTGVNLPLA
+1637 RFNRETGVNLPLA
-1650 TLLSARTVRA
+1650 TLLTARTVRA
-1660 LAREYHRAR
+1660 LAHEYRRAF
-1669 NDADAHGGEG
+1669 NDAHAEEG
-1679 GQGGARP
+1679 RP
-1686 DPWAPLVPIRPQG
+1686 DPWAPLVPIRPDG
-1699 TQLPLFLVHAVGG
+1699 DQLPLFLVHAVGG
-1712 NVLNYRAL
+1712 NVLNYRPL
-1720 ADAMPDGIPVYGL
+1720 ADAMPEGIPVYGL

-1752 ERYVREIRA
+1752 ERYVREIRS
-1761 VQPQGPYHL
+1761 VQPHGPYHL

-1784 QQLVAM
+1784 QQLARA
-1790 GESVGLLGLVDTS
+1790 GETVGMLGLVDTS

-1831 QSLGERLQTLGGV
+1831 QSLGERIATIGGV
-1844 LNGRLQARQM
+1844 VNGRLQASRV
-1854 RQQAQQARETGAE
+1854 RQQAQQAREAGEA
-1867 LPHNVRYA
+1867 LPHSVRYA

-1881 MRAYVKYVVRPY
+1881 MRAYVKYVVQAY
-1893 PESLVLFRA
+1893 PGQIVLFRA
-1902 TEQPPELREKP
+1902 DEQPQELRAKP
-1913 ALGWESMVGAV
+1913 ALGWESMVDAV
-1924 EVVSV
+1924 EVVSI
-1929 PGDHRVMIESPT
+1929 PGDHRGMIESPA
-1941 LVAKLSTAILRAQG
+1941 LVTKLSAAILRAQG
-1955 QDEPSQPASVSPG
+1955 REDADASTATAQPSQSRRA
-1968 PDEPV
+1968 
-1973 VSVDRDDPR
+1973 DDSDTR
-1982 ADYLRGLWKELLGVD
+1982 VDYLRNLWKELLGTD
-1997 VDVDDNFFEL
+1997 VEAADNFFDL
-2007 GGNSMLAVQMSSRVA
+2007 GGNSMLAVQMSSQVVK
-2022 RDTGVRIQLMRLAVQ
+2022 DTGVRIQLMRLATQ
-2037 DLAQVAAD
+2037 NLAQIAAELPPDFHGVARTAE
-2045 LPQAFG
+2045 QG
-2051 RDESG
+2051 MR
-2056 GVGARMARQMKRLL
+2056 ARMARSMKRLL
-2070 RTQGTAE
+2070 GATGAVE

>member
-1 MNAAVMDD
+1 MNAM
-9 DVLGKAKTD
+9 VLDKAGGAST
-18 ATVDYDPFADGPLS
+18 TVDYDPFADGPLS

-50 GNDAS
+50 GRDAS

-66 RGPLDAGAL
+66 RGPLDVA
-75 HGALRA
+75 ALRSALNA
-81 LVARHDILRANF
+81 LVGRHDILRANF
-93 GPDGKTLCVADT
+93 GPDGKTLCVGDARD
-105 RGIELPLIDLSTLD
+105 IELPLIDLSALD
-119 DAGRAA
+119 ADTRAQ

-133 VVETPFDLDH
+133 VVEAPFDLDH
-143 GALFRAELVRL
+143 GSLLRSELLRL
-154 SGDHHHLVLTAHH
+154 SANEHLLVLTAHH
-167 LVCDGWSWWVI
+167 IVCDGWSWWVI
-178 VRELGALYTQA
+178 VRELGTLYTQA
-189 LGHAAAPLPA
+189 LGQQAAPLPA

-213 PQGATFKADEAYW
+213 PHGAAFRADEAYW
-226 LRRYADGGPILD
+226 LQRFADSGPILD

-261 NELVAAIRRLG
+261 NDLVAAIRRLG

-294 TSQNDVVVGIPAAGQ
+294 TSQNDVVIGIPAAGQ

-332 QAQPFEQSLSQAQ
+332 PSQPFELALTQAQ
-345 ATLLDAIEHQRYTF
+345 STLLDSIEHQRYTF

-404 NPRSFENF
+404 NPRSYENF

-441 RRWLAA
+441 RRWMAA

-459 DLAFGRLPVVSE
+459 DLAFGRLSVVSE
-471 AARGE
+471 DARAE
-476 LQALQPAATPFD
+476 LVALQPEATPFD

-509 LEFDG
+509 VEFNG
-514 AHVRYGELE
+514 ESVRYDALE
-523 SRANRIAHLLRAR
+523 ARANRIAHLLRAR
-536 GVHRGSLVGLVLD
+536 GVHRGTLVGLVLD

-591 LLTTTKHAGHFD
+591 LLTTSKHAGHFD

-610 SLDLLADELA
+610 SLDELDDELA
-620 TLPASRIGRDDGAAQ
+620 AQPATRIGRDDGAAQ
-635 PESVAYVIY
+635 AESVAYVIY

-665 LASMAKEPGLA
+665 LVSMAREPGLG

-700 SVGARVVLADRVTA
+700 SVGARIVLADRITA
-714 ADGIAL
+714 ADGVAL
-720 KALISDSGATVMQAT
+720 KALIASSGATVMQAT

-744 AQWQGDAGFK
+744 ADWKGDATFK

-763 PDLAAQLLQRCG
+763 QDLAAQLLQRCS

-784 ETTVWSTCSRLTNAS
+784 ETTVWSTCSRVVAAEAGKNL
-799 DIHIGRPIDNT
+799 DINIGRPIANT

-827 GEIWIGGDGVTLG
+827 GEIWIGGDGVTQG

-845 ELTGERFVAD
+845 ELTSERFVDD
-855 PFATA
+855 PFSSAN
-860 PGALLYRTGDRG
+860 GALLYRTGDRG
-872 RWRPDGVLEHQGRLD
+872 RWRADGVLEHQGRLD

-896 IELGEIEALLAAHPQ
+896 IELGEIEALLAAHAQ
-911 VARAVV
+911 VARTVV

-933 VSHDSSPCPQGE
+933 VAE
-945 VGRGFEGASAPSSP
+945 RGAS
-959 HGGSRPLPKPPL
+959 LDD
-971 QAGEGEA
+971 A
-978 ALASYLKASL
+978 ALASYLKGSL
-988 PDYMIPQHILF
+988 PDYMIPQHIMF
-999 LDAIPLLPNGKIDRK
+999 LDEIPLLPNGKIDRK

-1019 DMAVKLAGERIA
+1019 DMAVKLAGERVA

-1044 AHVLGL
+1044 AQVLGV

-1109 APKREPI
+1109 VPKREPI

-1155 RGPLQLNAFQAAID
+1155 RGPLQLDAFQSAID
-1169 AMIQRQ
+1169 AMVQRQ

-1189 MQIVHDA
+1189 MQIVHDV
-1196 VDVDIRDVVDVSHL
+1196 VDVDITDVVDVSHL

-1232 LDRAPLIR
+1232 LDRAPLIK

-1280 QLEGREPSLPELPV
+1280 QLEGREAKLPELTV
-1294 TYADFSAWHREWLQG
+1294 SYADFSAWHHEWLQG

-1322 LGGAGQAVEA
+1322 LGGAGQGVEA

-1342 MSGKGVTH
+1342 MSGRGVTH
-1350 RIVVSNEVT
+1350 RIVVAQDVT

-1384 ISRTSGLRELIV
+1384 ISRTSGLRELIL

-1417 LLPLRMEIDP
+1417 LLPLRMDIDP
-1427 SMTFAQAVK
+1427 SMTFAEAVK
-1436 QVKDVVLDSFAHPDI
+1436 KVKDVVLDSFAHPDI

-1485 CEWGPLT
+1485 CDWGPLT

-1521 FIYNADIFLDDT
+1521 FIYNADIFLDET
-1533 AALLRDRYVAVLRA
+1533 AALLRDRYVAVLKA
-1547 LGRDPALTLEQITR
+1547 LGRDPSLTLEQITQ
-1561 FDDGQPLQFGRSVEA
+1561 FDDGQPLQFGRSIDEVPVASTPEA
-1576 APVEAATAPAALAG
+1576 VALRADDALG
-1590 ELYEPLDELG
+1590 DELDPLG
-1600 VQLLEIWRD
+1600 TKLLEIWRD
-1609 LLRKPDIG
+1609 LLRNPAIG
-1617 ADDDFFS
+1617 PDDDFFS

-1637 RFNRDTGVNLPLA
+1637 RFNRETGINLPLA
-1650 TLLSARTVRA
+1650 TLLTARTVRA
-1660 LAREYHRAR
+1660 LAYEYHRAG
-1669 NDADAHGGEG
+1669 ADSESHDDE
-1679 GQGGARP
+1679 ARP
-1686 DPWAPLVPIRPQG
+1686 DPWAPLVAIRPQG
-1699 TQLPLFLVHAVGG
+1699 EQLPLFLVHAVGG
-1712 NVLNYRAL
+1712 NVLNYRPL
-1720 ADAMPDGIPVYGL
+1720 ADAMPAGIPVYGL
-1733 QALGLDGRTAPL
+1733 QALGLDGRTAPI

-1761 VQPQGPYHL
+1761 VQPHGPYHL

-1784 QQLVAM
+1784 QQLADA
-1790 GESVGLLGLVDTS
+1790 GETVGLLGLVDTS

-1825 HRRMQG
+1825 RRRMQG
-1831 QSLGERLQTLGGV
+1831 QSLGERIATIGGV
-1844 LNGRLQARQM
+1844 VNGRLQARQM
-1854 RQQAQQARETGAE
+1854 RQQADQAREAGEA

-1893 PESLVLFRA
+1893 PHSMVLFRA
-1902 TEQPPELREKP
+1902 AEQPPELRDKP
-1913 ALGWESMVGAV
+1913 SLGWEHMVGGV
-1924 EVVSV
+1924 EVVSI
-1929 PGDHRVMIESPT
+1929 PGDHRVMIESPA
-1941 LVAKLSTAILRAQG
+1941 LVTKLSAAILRAQG
-1955 QDEPSQPASVSPG
+1955 REEAQEAAWNAPQADIEDAQAVQG
-1968 PDEPV
+1968 
-1973 VSVDRDDPR
+1973 DDPR
-1982 ADYLRGLWKELLGVD
+1982 ATYLRALWKELLGVD
-1997 VDVDDNFFEL
+1997 VTPDDNFFDL

-2022 RDTGVRIQLMRLAVQ
+2022 KDTGVRIQLMRLAAQ
-2037 DLAQVAAD
+2037 NLAQIAAD
-2045 LPQAFG
+2045 LPVQFS
-2051 RDESG
+2051 REEKPS

-2070 RTQGTAE
+2070 RTPGTVE

>member
-1 MNAAVMDD
+1 MNVMVLDKAAAD
-9 DVLGKAKTD
+9 T
-18 ATVDYDPFADGPLS
+18 TVDYDPFAEGPLS

-50 GNDAS
+50 GHDAS

-66 RGPLDAGAL
+66 RGPLDVAAL
-75 HGALRA
+75 HTALRG

-93 GPDGKTLCVADT
+93 GPDGKTLCVRDAGDVA
-105 RGIELPLIDLSTLD
+105 LPRVDLSSLD
-119 DAGRAA
+119 EAERAA
-125 RIAAHARE
+125 RIAAHARG

-143 GALFRAELVRL
+143 GELLRAELLRL
-154 SGDHHHLVLTAHH
+154 APEHHHLVLTAHH

-178 VRELGALYTQA
+178 VRELGTLYSQA
-189 LGHAAAPLPA
+189 TGQGAAQGTPPLPA

-213 PQGATFKADEAYW
+213 PHGATYRSDEAYW
-226 LRRYADGGPILD
+226 LQRFVDGGPILD
-238 LPTDRARP
+238 LPTDRPRP
-246 SRRTFPSVR
+246 ARRTFPSVR

-285 GFAGLLSRL
+285 GFAGVLSRL
-294 TSQNDVVVGIPAAGQ
+294 TSQNDVVIGIPAAGQ

-332 QAQPFEQSLSQAQ
+332 QAQPFEQALAQAQ
-345 ATLLDAIEHQRYTF
+345 STLLDSIEHQRYTF
-359 GTLLKKLPLQRDPA
+359 GTLVRKLPLQRDPA

-404 NPRSFENF
+404 NPRSYENF

-471 AARGE
+471 SAREE
-476 LQALQPAATPFD
+476 LNALQPAPVAFD
-488 RECRMHESFERQCD
+488 RECRMHEFFERQCD
-502 RTPDRIA
+502 RTPERIA
-509 LEFDG
+509 VEFDG
-514 AHVRYGELE
+514 EPVRYDELE
-523 SRANRIAHLLRAR
+523 ARANRIAHLLRAR
-536 GVHRGSLVGLVLD
+536 GAHRGTLVGLVLD
-549 RGVDMLAGL
+549 RGIDMLAGL

-580 AYMAGDAGLAA
+580 SYMAGDAGLAA
-591 LLTTTKHAGHFD
+591 LLTTTKHAGNFD

-610 SLDLLADELA
+610 ALDALQDELA
-620 TLPASRIGRDDGAAQ
+620 TLPTSRPGRDDGAAQ
-635 PESVAYVIY
+635 AESVAYVIY

-665 LASMAKEPGLA
+665 LSSMAKEPGLG

-700 SVGARVVLADRVTA
+700 SVGGRVVLADRVTA
-714 ADGIAL
+714 ADGVAL
-720 KALISDSGATVMQAT
+720 KALIASSGATVMQAT

-744 AQWQGDAGFK
+744 ADWNGDANFR

-763 PDLAAQLLQRCG
+763 QDLAAQLLQRCG

-784 ETTVWSTCSRLTNAS
+784 ETTVWSTCSRVTSAG

-819 ELCPLGVP
+819 ELCPVGVP

-845 ELTGERFVAD
+845 ELTGERFVPD
-855 PFATA
+855 PFSATPA
-860 PGALLYRTGDRG
+860 PNGTPALLYRTGDRG
-872 RWRPDGVLEHQGRLD
+872 RWRADGVLEHQGRLD

-933 VSHDSSPCPQGE
+933 VTDA
-945 VGRGFEGASAPSSP
+945 GAV
-959 HGGSRPLPKPPL
+959 LDD
-971 QAGEGEA
+971 A
-978 ALASYLKASL
+978 ALASYLKGSL

-1014 SLPVP
+1014 SLPAP
-1019 DMAVKLAGERIA
+1019 DLNVKLAGERVA
-1031 PRNALERTIADAM
+1031 PRNALERTIAEAM
-1044 AHVLGL
+1044 AQVLGV

-1109 APKREPI
+1109 VPKREPI
-1116 KPLADRTRGPMS
+1116 KPLADRSHGPMS

-1155 RGPLQLNAFQAAID
+1155 RGPLQLQVFQAAID

-1189 MQIVHDA
+1189 MQIVHDV
-1196 VDVDIRDVVDVSHL
+1196 VDVDITDVVDVSHL

-1232 LDRAPLIR
+1232 LDRAPLIK

-1280 QLEGREPSLPELPV
+1280 QLEGRAPDLPELPV
-1294 TYADFSAWHREWLQG
+1294 SYADFSAWHHEWLQG

-1322 LGGAGQAVEA
+1322 LGGAGQGVEA
-1332 LPTDMPRRPG
+1332 LPTDLPRRPG
-1342 MSGKGVTH
+1342 MSGRGVTH
-1350 RIVVSNEVT
+1350 RITVPQDVT

-1384 ISRTSGLRELIV
+1384 VSRTSGLRELIV

-1427 SMTFAQAVK
+1427 SMSFAQAVK
-1436 QVKDVVLDSFAHPDI
+1436 KVKDVVLDSFAHPDI

-1533 AALLRDRYVAVLRA
+1533 AALLRDRYVAVLKA
-1547 LGRDPALTLEQITR
+1547 LGRDPSLTLEQITQ
-1561 FDDGQPLQFGRSVEA
+1561 FDDGQPLLFGRAVEA
-1576 APVEAATAPAALAG
+1576 VAEPVADVPRTIALDD
-1590 ELYEPLDELG
+1590 ELYEPLDALG
-1600 VQLLEIWRD
+1600 EQLLAIWRD

-1637 RFNRDTGVNLPLA
+1637 RFNRETGVNLPLA
-1650 TLLSARTVRA
+1650 TLLTARTVRA
-1660 LAREYHRAR
+1660 LAYEYHRAGA
-1669 NDADAHGGEG
+1669 DADSHDDAT
-1679 GQGGARP
+1679 RP
-1686 DPWAPLVPIRPQG
+1686 DPWAPLVPIRAQG

-1712 NVLNYRAL
+1712 NVLNYRPL
-1720 ADAMPDGIPVYGL
+1720 ADAMPQGIPVYGL

-1752 ERYVREIRA
+1752 ERYVRELRA
-1761 VQPQGPYHL
+1761 VQPHGPYHL

-1784 QQLVAM
+1784 QQLLAA
-1790 GESVGLLGLVDTS
+1790 GETVGMLGLVDTS

-1825 HRRMQG
+1825 QRRMQG
-1831 QSLGERLQTLGGV
+1831 QSLGERLATLGGV
-1844 LNGRLQARQM
+1844 VNSRLRARQM
-1854 RQQAQQARETGAE
+1854 RQQAQQARENGDA
-1867 LPHNVRYA
+1867 LPHSVRYA

-1881 MRAYVKYVVRPY
+1881 MRAYVKYVVQPY
-1893 PESLVLFRA
+1893 PGALVLFRA
-1902 TEQPPELREKP
+1902 SEQPSELRNKP
-1913 ALGWESMVGAV
+1913 ALGWERMVDAV
-1924 EVVSV
+1924 EVVSI
-1929 PGDHRVMIESPT
+1929 PGDHRVMIEAPA
-1941 LVAKLSTAILRAQG
+1941 LVTKLSEAILRAQG
-1955 QDEPSQPASVSPG
+1955 QGEGGDAVGAPGALPADAVAV
-1968 PDEPV
+1968 EA
-1973 VSVDRDDPR
+1973 DDPR
-1982 ADYLRGLWKELLGVD
+1982 ATYLRGLWKELLGVN
-1997 VDVDDNFFEL
+1997 VSPGDNFFDI
-2007 GGNSMLAVQMSSRVA
+2007 GGNSMLAVQMSSRVVK
-2022 RDTGVRIQLMRLAVQ
+2022 DTGVRIQLMRLAAQ
-2037 DLAQVAAD
+2037 SLAQIAAD
-2045 LPQAFG
+2045 LPEHFG
-2051 RDESG
+2051 REEKSS
-2056 GVGARMARQMKRLL
+2056 GVGARMARQMRRLL
-2070 RTQGTAE
+2070 RTPGTVE

>member
-1 MNAAVMDD
+1 MNAAASDKGLFPGALPED
-9 DVLGKAKTD
+9 S
-18 ATVDYDPFADGPLS
+18 TVDYDPFAEGTLS

-44 WLADRL
+44 WLADQL
-50 GNDAS
+50 GVDAS

-66 RGPLDAGAL
+66 RGELDAD
-75 HGALRA
+75 ALRDA
-81 LVARHDILRANF
+81 LRGLVARHDVLRANF
-93 GPDGKTLCVADT
+93 GPDGRTLCVNDEREIDLA
-105 RGIELPLIDLSTLD
+105 LIDLSSLD
-119 DAGRAA
+119 DAERNA
-125 RIAAHARE
+125 RVVAHARE

-143 GALFRAELVRL
+143 GALFRADLLRL
-154 SGDHHHLVLTAHH
+154 APAHHHLVLTAHH
-167 LVCDGWSWWVI
+167 IVCDGWSWWVI
-178 VRELGALYTQA
+178 VRELGTLYSQA
-189 LGHAAAPLPA
+189 VGHAAQALPP

-213 PQGATFKADEAYW
+213 PQGATYRSDEAYW
-226 LRRYADGGPILD
+226 LSRFADGGPILD

-246 SRRTFPSVR
+246 TRRTFPSIR

-261 NELVAAIRRLG
+261 NDLVAAVRRLG

-294 TSQNDVVVGIPAAGQ
+294 TSQNDVVIGIPAAGQ

-332 QAQPFEQSLSQAQ
+332 HAQPFEQALGGAQ
-345 ATLLDAIEHQRYTF
+345 STLLDAIEHQRYTF

-404 NPRSFENF
+404 NPRSYENF

-441 RRWLAA
+441 RRWMAA
-447 YETLLRAAVARP
+447 YETLLREAVARP
-459 DLAFGRLPVVSE
+459 DLPFGRLSVVSE
-471 AARGE
+471 NARAE
-476 LQALQPAATPFD
+476 LQALQPAKVAFD

-502 RTPDRIA
+502 RTPDRVA
-509 LEFDG
+509 VEFNDER
-514 AHVRYGELE
+514 VRYDELE
-523 SRANRIAHLLRAR
+523 ARANRIAHLLRAR

-580 AYMAGDAGLAA
+580 SYMASDAGLAA
-591 LLTTTKHAGHFD
+591 LLTTTKHADHFD

-610 SLDLLADELA
+610 ALDTLKDELA
-620 TLPASRIGRDDGAAQ
+620 SLPTSRIGRDDGAAQ

-665 LASMAKEPGLA
+665 LSSMAKEPGLG

-714 ADGIAL
+714 ADGVAL
-720 KALISDSGATVMQAT
+720 KALIARSGATVMQAT

-744 AQWQGDAGFK
+744 AEWQGNANFK
-754 ILCGGEALP
+754 LLCGGEALP
-763 PDLAAQLLQRCG
+763 ADLASQLLTRCG

-784 ETTVWSTCSRLTNAS
+784 ETTVWSTCSRVTSAS

-840 YLNRP
+840 YLDRA
-845 ELTGERFVAD
+845 ELTAERFVAD
-855 PFATA
+855 PFAA
-860 PGALLYRTGDRG
+860 SKDALLYRTGDRG
-872 RWRPDGVLEHQGRLD
+872 RWRQDGVLEHQGRLD

-896 IELGEIEALLAAHPQ
+896 IELGEIEALLAAHAQ

-933 VSHDSSPCPQGE
+933 V
-945 VGRGFEGASAPSSP
+945 
-959 HGGSRPLPKPPL
+959 
-971 QAGEGEA
+971 GEGGALDEA
-978 ALASYLKASL
+978 ALVSYLKGSL
-988 PDYMIPQHILF
+988 PDYMIPQHLLF

-1014 SLPVP
+1014 SLPAP
-1019 DMAVKLAGERIA
+1019 DLTVKLAGERVA

-1044 AHVLGL
+1044 AKVLGV

-1076 NKELGIAL
+1076 NKELGITL

-1095 AKLARMVQGIDGEA
+1095 AKLARMVQGMDGEA
-1109 APKREPI
+1109 LPAREPI

-1155 RGPLQLNAFQAAID
+1155 RGPLQLEAFQAALN

-1181 IGLVDGEP
+1181 IGLIDGEP
-1189 MQIVHDA
+1189 MQIVHDV
-1196 VDVDIRDVVDVSHL
+1196 VDVDITDVVDVSHL
-1210 PRDEREAEVS
+1210 PKDEREAEVS

-1280 QLEGREPSLPELPV
+1280 QIEHREPKLPELTV
-1294 TYADFSAWHREWLQG
+1294 TYADFSAWHRDWLQG

-1322 LGGAGQAVEA
+1322 LGGVGHAIEA
-1332 LPTDMPRRPG
+1332 LPTDLPRRPG
-1342 MSGKGVTH
+1342 MSGRGVTH
-1350 RIVVSNEVT
+1350 RITVANDVT
-1359 SALHDTAKQVD
+1359 AALHETARKVD

-1384 ISRTSGLRELIV
+1384 ISRTSNLRELIV

-1470 LYHALFSFQDIRQRV
+1470 LYHALFSFQDIRQRM

-1521 FIYNADIFLDDT
+1521 FIYNADIFLDET
-1533 AALLRDRYVAVLRA
+1533 AALLRDRYVAVLKA
-1547 LGRDPALTLEQITR
+1547 LGRDPSLTLEQITR
-1561 FDDGQPLQFGRSVEA
+1561 FDDGQPLRFGRTLEPA
-1576 APVEAATAPAALAG
+1576 EDPPAEPAAATA
-1590 ELYEPLDELG
+1590 EQIDEPLDEPGL
-1600 VQLLEIWRD
+1600 QLLEIWRD

-1637 RFNRDTGVNLPLA
+1637 RFNKQTGVNLPLA
-1650 TLLSARTVRA
+1650 TLLTARTVRA
-1660 LAREYHRAR
+1660 LAREYQRVS
-1669 NDADAHGGEG
+1669 NDIHAHGDD
-1679 GQGGARP
+1679 ARP
-1686 DPWAPLVPIRPQG
+1686 DPWAPLVPIRPHG
-1699 TQLPLFLVHAVGG
+1699 EGAPLFLVHAVGG
-1712 NVLNYRAL
+1712 NVLNYRPL
-1720 ADAMPDGIPVYGL
+1720 AEAMPAGIPVYGL

-1752 ERYVREIRA
+1752 ERYVREIRS
-1761 VQPQGPYHL
+1761 VQPHGPYHL
-1770 AGGSMGGIIAYEMA
+1770 AGGSMGGIIAFEMA
-1784 QQLVAM
+1784 QQLMAA
-1790 GESVGLLGLVDTS
+1790 GETVGMLGLVDTS
-1803 AEFGIRYRDEAR
+1803 AEFGIRYRAQAQS
-1815 RGLSARVQRL
+1815 GLSGRVRRL

-1831 QSLGERLQTLGGV
+1831 QTLGERIATLGGV
-1844 LNGRLQARQM
+1844 VGGRLQASKL
-1854 RQQAQQARETGAE
+1854 RQQAQQARDAGEE

-1881 MRAYVKYVVRPY
+1881 MRAYVKYFVKPY
-1893 PESLVLFRA
+1893 AGGIVLFRA
-1902 TEQPPELREKP
+1902 DNQPPELSAKP
-1913 ALGWESMVGAV
+1913 KLGWEAMCGDVH
-1924 EVVSV
+1924 VVPI
-1929 PGDHRVMIESPT
+1929 PGDHQGMIESPA
-1941 LVAKLSTAILRAQG
+1941 LVAKLAAAILSAQG
-1955 QDEPSQPASVSPG
+1955 RGEPAPSVEKENAPEN
-1968 PDEPV
+1968 DAV
-1973 VSVDRDDPR
+1973 ADHDPR
-1982 ADYLRGLWKELLGVD
+1982 ATYLRELWKELLGVD
-1997 VDVDDNFFEL
+1997 VRAQDNFFDL
-2007 GGNSMLAVQMSSRVA
+2007 GGNSMLAVQMSGRVA
-2022 RDTGVRIQLMRLAVQ
+2022 KDTGVRIQLMRLAATN
-2037 DLAQVAAD
+2037 LAQIAAD
-2045 LPQAFG
+2045 LPMHIA
-2051 RDESG
+2051 REERSG
-2056 GVGARMARQMKRLL
+2056 MGSRMARTMKRLL
-2070 RTQGTAE
+2070 RTPGTVE

>member
-1 MNAAVMDD
+1 MNAM
-9 DVLGKAKTD
+9 VLDKAHGTD
-18 ATVDYDPFADGPLS
+18 TAVDYDPFAQGPLA

-50 GNDAS
+50 GRDAS

-66 RGPLDAGAL
+66 RGALNVDAL
-75 HGALRA
+75 NDALRG
-81 LVARHDILRANF
+81 LIARHDILRANF
-93 GPDGKTLCVADT
+93 GPDGKTLCVADA
-105 RGIELPLIDLSTLD
+105 RQIALPCIDLSALD
-119 DAGRAA
+119 EARRAE
-125 RIAAHARE
+125 RIAAHARD

-143 GALFRAELVRL
+143 GELLRAELIRL
-154 SGDHHHLVLTAHH
+154 APEHHHLVLTAHH

-178 VRELGALYTQA
+178 VRELGTLYSQA
-189 LGHAAAPLPA
+189 VGQGAQPLPA

-213 PQGATFKADEAYW
+213 PHGATYRADEAYW
-226 LRRYADGGPILD
+226 LQRFTDGGPVLD

-246 SRRTFPSVR
+246 SRRTFASIR
-255 EDHLLD
+255 EDHILD
-261 NELVAAIRRLG
+261 NELVAAVRRLG

-285 GFAGLLSRL
+285 GFAGLLTRL
-294 TSQNDVVVGIPAAGQ
+294 TAQNDVVIGIPAAGQ

-332 QAQPFEQSLSQAQ
+332 QAQPFEQALGAAQ
-345 ATLLDAIEHQRYTF
+345 STLLDAIEHQRYTF
-359 GTLLKKLPLQRDPA
+359 GTLVRKLPLQRDPA
-373 RLPLCSVMFNIDQ
+373 RLPVCSVMFNIDQ

-420 VQGGMR
+420 VHGGMR

-447 YETLLRAAVARP
+447 YETLLRTAVARP
-459 DLAFGRLPVVSE
+459 DLPFGRLSVVSE
-471 AARGE
+471 AAREE
-476 LQALQPAATPFD
+476 LQALQPAPVAFD
-488 RECRMHESFERQCD
+488 RDCRMHEAFERQCD
-502 RTPDRIA
+502 RAPDRIA
-509 LEFDG
+509 VEFNG
-514 AHVRYGELE
+514 ESVRYDALE
-523 SRANRIAHLLRAR
+523 ARANRIAHLLRAR
-536 GVHRGSLVGLVLD
+536 GVHRGALVGLVLD

-591 LLTTTKHAGHFD
+591 LLTTSKHAGHFD

-610 SLDLLADELA
+610 SLDTLDDELA
-620 TLPASRIGRDDGAAQ
+620 VLPAARLGRDAGAAQ
-635 PESVAYVIY
+635 PESPAYVIY

-665 LASMAKEPGLA
+665 LSSMAKEPGLDS
-676 ADDRLVAVT
+676 DDRLVAVT

-700 SVGARVVLADRVTA
+700 SVGARILLADRVTA
-714 ADGIAL
+714 ADGVAL
-720 KALISDSGATVMQAT
+720 KALIERSGATVMQAT

-744 AQWQGDAGFK
+744 ADWKGDSNFK

-763 PDLAAQLLQRCG
+763 SDLAAQLLSRCG

-784 ETTVWSTCSRLTNAS
+784 ETTVWSTCSLVTSAS
-799 DIHIGRPIDNT
+799 DIDIGRPIDNT

-827 GEIWIGGDGVTLG
+827 GEMWIGGDGVTLG

-845 ELTGERFVAD
+845 ELTAERFVPD
-855 PFATA
+855 PFSNAT
-860 PGALLYRTGDRG
+860 GALLYRTGDRG
-872 RWRPDGVLEHQGRLD
+872 RWRADGVLEHQGRLD

-896 IELGEIEALLAAHPQ
+896 IELGEIEALLAAHAQ

-933 VSHDSSPCPQGE
+933 VADA
-945 VGRGFEGASAPSSP
+945 GAA
-959 HGGSRPLPKPPL
+959 LDD
-971 QAGEGEA
+971 A
-978 ALASYLKASL
+978 ALASYLKGSL
-988 PDYMIPQHILF
+988 PDYMIPQHIVF

-1019 DMAVKLAGERIA
+1019 DMAVKLAGERVA

-1044 AHVLGL
+1044 AKVLGV

-1060 SLGGHSLLAAQ
+1060 TLGGHSLLAAQ

-1155 RGPLQLNAFQAAID
+1155 RGTLDLRAFQSAID

-1189 MQIVHDA
+1189 MQIVHDV
-1196 VDVDIRDVVDVSHL
+1196 VDVDITDVVDVSHL
-1210 PRDEREAEVS
+1210 PSAEREAEVS

-1232 LDRAPLIR
+1232 LDRAPLIK
-1240 SRLFRLGPEEHVWF
+1240 SRLFRLGPGEHVWF

-1270 YTDMAELYAA
+1270 YTDMAELYSA
-1280 QLEGREPSLPELPV
+1280 QIEGRAPDLPELAV
-1294 TYADFSAWHREWLQG
+1294 SYADFSAWHHEWLQG

-1322 LGGAGQAVEA
+1322 LGGAGQGVEA

-1342 MSGKGVTH
+1342 MSGRGVTH
-1350 RIVVSNEVT
+1350 RIAVSNDVT

-1436 QVKDVVLDSFAHPDI
+1436 QVKDVVLDSFANPDV

-1521 FIYNADIFLDDT
+1521 FIYNADIFHDET
-1533 AALLRDRYVAVLRA
+1533 AALLRDRYIAVLTA
-1547 LGRDPALTLEQITR
+1547 LGRDPTLTLEQITA
-1561 FDDGQPLQFGRSVEA
+1561 FDDGQPQLFGRSLDIEAVDATAA
-1576 APVEAATAPAALAG
+1576 APVTAALDG

-1600 VQLLEIWRD
+1600 TQLLEIWRD

-1650 TLLSARTVRA
+1650 TLLTARTVRA

-1669 NDADAHGGEG
+1669 NDVDALDGDSS
-1679 GQGGARP
+1679 RP
-1686 DPWAPLVPIRPQG
+1686 DPWAPLVPIRLQG
-1699 TQLPLFLVHAVGG
+1699 DATPLFLVHAVGG
-1712 NVLNYRAL
+1712 NVLNYRPL
-1720 ADAMPDGIPVYGL
+1720 AEAMAAGIPVYGL

-1752 ERYVREIRA
+1752 ERYVREIRS
-1761 VQPQGPYHL
+1761 VQPHGPYHL

-1784 QQLVAM
+1784 QQLMAA
-1790 GESVGLLGLVDTS
+1790 GETVGLLGLVDTS
-1803 AEFGIRYRDEAR
+1803 AGFGIRYRDEAS
-1815 RGLSARVQRL
+1815 RGLSARMRRL
-1825 HRRMQG
+1825 HRRMHG
-1831 QSLGERLQTLGGV
+1831 QSLGERIATLGEV
-1844 LNGRLQARQM
+1844 VNGRMQATRL
-1854 RQQAQQARETGAE
+1854 RQQAQAAREAGEA

-1881 MRAYVKYVVRPY
+1881 MRAYVKYIVKPY
-1893 PESLVLFRA
+1893 PGAVVLFRA
-1902 TEQPPELREKP
+1902 SEQPPELRAKP
-1913 ALGWESMVGAV
+1913 SLGWDGMVGAV
-1924 EVVSV
+1924 EVVSI
-1929 PGDHRVMIESPT
+1929 PGDHRGMIESPS
-1941 LVAKLSTAILRAQG
+1941 LVAQLSAAILRAQG
-1955 QDEPSQPASVSPG
+1955 LPAAAAQEAATEQAPMAA
-1968 PDEPV
+1968 
-1973 VSVDRDDPR
+1973 DDSR
-1982 ADYLRGLWKELLGVD
+1982 VEYLRALWKELLGVD
-1997 VDVDDNFFEL
+1997 AGADDNFFDL
-2007 GGNSMLAVQMSSRVA
+2007 GGNSMLAVQMSSRVVK
-2022 RDTGVRIQLMRLAVQ
+2022 DTGVRIQLMRLASQ
-2037 DLAQVAAD
+2037 NLAQIASD
-2045 LPQAFG
+2045 LPVRFV
-2051 RDESG
+2051 REEKT

-2070 RTQGTAE
+2070 RAPGTVE

>member
-1 MNAAVMDD
+1 MNAAVMNEGVRDE
-9 DVLGKAKTD
+9 
-18 ATVDYDPFADGPLS
+18 ATVDYDPFAEGPLS

-50 GNDAS
+50 GEDAS

-66 RGPLDAGAL
+66 RGKLDAT
-75 HGALRA
+75 ALRDA
-81 LVARHDILRANF
+81 LRGLVARHDILRANF
-93 GPDGKTLCVADT
+93 GPDGRTLCVSDD
-105 RGIELPLIDLSTLD
+105 RSIELPLIDLSSMD
-119 DAGRAA
+119 DGERNA

-143 GALFRAELVRL
+143 GTLLRAHLLRL
-154 SGDHHHLVLTAHH
+154 SEDRHHLVLTAHH
-167 LVCDGWSWWVI
+167 IVCDGWSWWVI
-178 VRELGALYTQA
+178 VRELGALYSQA
-189 LGHAAAPLPA
+189 LGQDAPVLPA

-213 PQGATFKADEAYW
+213 PHGATYRADEAYW
-226 LRRYADGGPILD
+226 LSRFADGGPILD
-238 LPTDRARP
+238 LPTDRPRP
-246 SRRTFPSVR
+246 TRRTFPSIR

-261 NELVAAIRRLG
+261 NDLVAAVRRLG

-285 GFAGLLSRL
+285 SFAGLLSRL
-294 TSQNDVVVGIPAAGQ
+294 TAQNEVVVGIPAAGQ

-332 QAQPFEQSLSQAQ
+332 HAQPFEQALGVAQ
-345 ATLLDAIEHQRYTF
+345 STLLDAIEHQRYTF
-359 GTLLKKLPLQRDPA
+359 GTLLKKLPMQRDPA

-404 NPRSFENF
+404 NPRSYENF

-447 YETLLRAAVARP
+447 YETLLREAVARP
-459 DLAFGRLPVVSE
+459 DLPFGRLSVVSE
-471 AARGE
+471 SARAQ
-476 LQALQPAATPFD
+476 LQALQPAPVAFD
-488 RECRMHESFERQCD
+488 RECRMHEAFERQCD

-509 LEFDG
+509 VEFNG
-514 AHVRYGELE
+514 EHVRYDELE
-523 SRANRIAHLLRAR
+523 ARANRIAHLLRAR
-536 GVHRGSLVGLVLD
+536 GVRRGSLVGLVLD

-580 AYMAGDAGLAA
+580 SYMASDAGLAA
-591 LLTTTKHAGHFD
+591 LLTTTKHAGNFD

-610 SLDLLADELA
+610 SLDTLQDELA
-620 TLPASRIGRDDGAAQ
+620 ALPAARIGRDEGAAE

-665 LASMAKEPGLA
+665 LSSMAKEPGLD

-700 SVGARVVLADRVTA
+700 SVGARIVLADRATA
-714 ADGIAL
+714 ADGVAL
-720 KALISDSGATVMQAT
+720 KALIASSGATVMQAT

-744 AQWQGDAGFK
+744 AEWQGDARFK

-763 PDLAAQLLQRCG
+763 PDLATQLLKRCG

-784 ETTVWSTCSRLTNAS
+784 ETTVWSTCSRVTDAS

-840 YLNRP
+840 YLDRA
-845 ELTGERFVAD
+845 ELTAERFVPD
-855 PFATA
+855 PFAA
-860 PGALLYRTGDRG
+860 SKHALLYRTGDRG

-896 IELGEIEALLAAHPQ
+896 IELGEIEALLAAHAQ

-933 VSHDSSPCPQGE
+933 VG
-945 VGRGFEGASAPSSP
+945 EGAAS
-959 HGGSRPLPKPPL
+959 LD
-971 QAGEGEA
+971 EA
-978 ALASYLKASL
+978 ALASYLKGSL

-1014 SLPVP
+1014 SLPAP
-1019 DMAVKLAGERIA
+1019 DLNVKLAGERVA

-1044 AHVLGL
+1044 AKVLGV

-1155 RGPLQLNAFQAAID
+1155 RGPLQLDAFQAALN

-1181 IGLVDGEP
+1181 IALVDGEP
-1189 MQIVHDA
+1189 MQVVHDA
-1196 VDVDIRDVVDVSHL
+1196 VDVGITDVVDVSDL
-1210 PRDEREAEVS
+1210 AKDEREAEVS
-1220 RRMDALIQTPFE
+1220 RLMDALIQTPFE

-1280 QLEGREPSLPELPV
+1280 QLEKREPKLPELTV
-1294 TYADFSAWHREWLQG
+1294 TYADFSAWHRDWLQG
-1309 PEYAKQLAFWRER
+1309 PEYAKQLTFWRER
-1322 LGGAGQAVEA
+1322 LGGVGHAIEA

-1342 MSGKGVTH
+1342 MSGRGVTH
-1350 RIVVSNEVT
+1350 RITVANDVT
-1359 SALHDTAKQVD
+1359 AALHDTARKVD

-1384 ISRTSGLRELIV
+1384 ISRTSNLRELIV

-1470 LYHALFSFQDIRQRV
+1470 LYHALFSFQDIRQRM

-1533 AALLRDRYVAVLRA
+1533 AALLRDRYVAVLKA
-1547 LGRDPALTLEQITR
+1547 LGRDPSLTLAQITQ
-1561 FDDGQPLQFGRSVEA
+1561 FDDGQPLRFGRATDATSDASGAGASAEA
-1576 APVEAATAPAALAG
+1576 PAVADAATN
-1590 ELYEPLDELG
+1590 EPLDELG
-1600 VQLLEIWRD
+1600 EQLLEIWRD

-1637 RFNRDTGVNLPLA
+1637 RFNRQTGVNLPLA
-1650 TLLSARTVRA
+1650 TLLTARTVRA
-1660 LAREYHRAR
+1660 LAREYQRVR
-1669 NDADAHGGEG
+1669 NDIDTHGDAAPADGT
-1679 GQGGARP
+1679 RP

-1699 TQLPLFLVHAVGG
+1699 EGAPLFLVHAVGG
-1712 NVLNYRAL
+1712 NVLNYRPL
-1720 ADAMPDGIPVYGL
+1720 AEAMPQGIPVYGL

-1752 ERYVREIRA
+1752 ERYVREIRT

-1770 AGGSMGGIIAYEMA
+1770 AGGSMGGIIAFEMA
-1784 QQLVAM
+1784 QQLVAA
-1790 GESVGLLGLVDTS
+1790 GETVAMLGLVDTS
-1803 AEFGIRYRDEAR
+1803 AEFGIRYRAQAQS
-1815 RGLSARVQRL
+1815 GLSGRVQRL

-1831 QSLGERLQTLGGV
+1831 QSLGQRIATIGEV
-1844 LNGRLQARQM
+1844 VNGRRHASKL
-1854 RQQAQQARETGAE
+1854 RQQAQQAREAGQA
-1867 LPHNVRYA
+1867 LPHSVRYA

-1881 MRAYVKYVVRPY
+1881 MHAYMKYIVKPY
-1893 PESLVLFRA
+1893 AGGIVLFRA
-1902 TEQPPELREKP
+1902 ENQPPELRAKP
-1913 ALGWESMVGAV
+1913 LLGWEAMCADVD
-1924 EVVSV
+1924 VVAI
-1929 PGDHRVMIESPT
+1929 PGDHQGMIESPA
-1941 LVAKLSTAILRAQG
+1941 LVARLASAILRAQG
-1955 QDEPSQPASVSPG
+1955 RGEAPVDEAPPVSKHDG
-1968 PDEPV
+1968 TVAEH
-1973 VSVDRDDPR
+1973 DPR
-1982 ADYLRGLWKELLGVD
+1982 AIYLRELWKELLGVD
-1997 VDVDDNFFEL
+1997 VGAQDNFFDL

-2022 RDTGVRIQLMRLAVQ
+2022 KDTGVRIQLMRLAATN
-2037 DLAQVAAD
+2037 LAQIAAD
-2045 LPQAFG
+2045 LPMHIV
-2051 RDESG
+2051 REEKSG
-2056 GVGARMARQMKRLL
+2056 MGSRMARTMKRLL
-2070 RTQGTAE
+2070 RTPGTVE

>member
-1 MNAAVMDD
+1 MNAAASDKGLFPGAVPEDS
-9 DVLGKAKTD
+9 
-18 ATVDYDPFADGPLS
+18 TVDYDPFAEGTLS

-44 WLADRL
+44 WLADQL
-50 GNDAS
+50 GVDAS

-66 RGPLDAGAL
+66 RGELDAD
-75 HGALRA
+75 ALRDA
-81 LVARHDILRANF
+81 LRGLVARHDILRANF
-93 GPDGKTLCVADT
+93 GPDGRTLCVNDAREID
-105 RGIELPLIDLSTLD
+105 LALIDLSSLD
-119 DAGRAA
+119 DAERNA
-125 RIAAHARE
+125 RVVAHARE

-143 GALFRAELVRL
+143 GALFRADLLRL
-154 SGDHHHLVLTAHH
+154 APAHHHLVLTAHH
-167 LVCDGWSWWVI
+167 IVCDGWSWWVI
-178 VRELGALYTQA
+178 VRELGTLYSQA
-189 LGHAAAPLPA
+189 VGHAAQALPP

-213 PQGATFKADEAYW
+213 PQGATYRSDEAYW
-226 LRRYADGGPILD
+226 LSRFADGGPILD

-246 SRRTFPSVR
+246 TRRTFPSIR

-261 NELVAAIRRLG
+261 NDLVAAVRRLG

-294 TSQNDVVVGIPAAGQ
+294 TSQNDVVIGIPAAGQ

-332 QAQPFEQSLSQAQ
+332 HAQPFEQALGGAQ
-345 ATLLDAIEHQRYTF
+345 STLLDAIEHQRYTF

-404 NPRSFENF
+404 NPRSYENF

-441 RRWLAA
+441 RRWMAA
-447 YETLLRAAVARP
+447 YETLLREAVARP
-459 DLAFGRLPVVSE
+459 DLPFGRLSVVSE
-471 AARGE
+471 NARAV
-476 LQALQPAATPFD
+476 LQALQPAPVPFD
-488 RECRMHESFERQCD
+488 RECRMHEVFERQCD
-502 RTPDRIA
+502 RTSDRVA
-509 LEFDG
+509 VEFNDE
-514 AHVRYGELE
+514 HVRYDELE
-523 SRANRIAHLLRAR
+523 ARANRIAHLLRAR

-580 AYMAGDAGLAA
+580 SYMASDAGLAA
-591 LLTTTKHAGHFD
+591 LLTTSKHADHFD

-610 SLDLLADELA
+610 ALDTLQDELA
-620 TLPASRIGRDDGAAQ
+620 SLPTSRIGRDAGAAQ

-665 LASMAKEPGLA
+665 LSSMAKEPGLGA
-676 ADDRLVAVT
+676 EDRLVAVT

-714 ADGIAL
+714 ADGVAL
-720 KALISDSGATVMQAT
+720 KALIASSGATVMQAT

-744 AQWQGDAGFK
+744 AEWQGDANFK

-763 PDLAAQLLQRCG
+763 ADLASQLLTRCG

-784 ETTVWSTCSRLTNAS
+784 ETTVWSTCSRVTSAS

-840 YLNRP
+840 YLDRA
-845 ELTGERFVAD
+845 ELTAERFVAD
-855 PFATA
+855 PFAA
-860 PGALLYRTGDRG
+860 SKGALLYRTGDRG
-872 RWRPDGVLEHQGRLD
+872 RWRQDGVLEHQGRLD

-896 IELGEIEALLAAHPQ
+896 IELGEIEALLAAHAQ

-933 VSHDSSPCPQGE
+933 V
-945 VGRGFEGASAPSSP
+945 
-959 HGGSRPLPKPPL
+959 
-971 QAGEGEA
+971 GEGGALDEA
-978 ALASYLKASL
+978 ALVSYLKGSL

-1014 SLPVP
+1014 SLPAP
-1019 DMAVKLAGERIA
+1019 DLTVKLAGERVA

-1044 AHVLGL
+1044 AKVLGV

-1076 NKELGIAL
+1076 NKELGITL

-1095 AKLARMVQGIDGEA
+1095 AKLARMVQGMDGEA
-1109 APKREPI
+1109 LPAREPI

-1155 RGPLQLNAFQAAID
+1155 RGPLQLDAFQAALN

-1196 VDVDIRDVVDVSHL
+1196 VDVDITDVVDVSHL
-1210 PRDEREAEVS
+1210 PKDEREAEVS
-1220 RRMDALIQTPFE
+1220 RRMDAFIQTPFE

-1280 QLEGREPSLPELPV
+1280 QLEKREPKLPELTV
-1294 TYADFSAWHREWLQG
+1294 TYADFSAWHRDWLQG

-1322 LGGAGQAVEA
+1322 LGGVGHAIEA
-1332 LPTDMPRRPG
+1332 LPTDLPRRPG
-1342 MSGKGVTH
+1342 MSGRGVTH
-1350 RIVVSNEVT
+1350 RITVANDVT
-1359 SALHDTAKQVD
+1359 AALHETARKVD

-1384 ISRTSGLRELIV
+1384 ISRTSNLRELIV

-1470 LYHALFSFQDIRQRV
+1470 LYHALFSFQDIRQRM

-1521 FIYNADIFLDDT
+1521 FIYNADIFLDET
-1533 AALLRDRYVAVLRA
+1533 AALLRDRYVAVLKA
-1547 LGRDPALTLEQITR
+1547 LGRDPSLTLEQITQ
-1561 FDDGQPLQFGRSVEA
+1561 FDDGQPLRFGRTLEAAEA
-1576 APVEAATAPAALAG
+1576 APAEPAAATA
-1590 ELYEPLDELG
+1590 EQIDEPLDELG
-1600 VQLLEIWRD
+1600 LQLLEIWRD

-1637 RFNRDTGVNLPLA
+1637 RFNKQTGVNLPLA
-1650 TLLSARTVRA
+1650 TLLTARTVRA
-1660 LAREYHRAR
+1660 LAREYQRVSSDNH
-1669 NDADAHGGEG
+1669 AHGDD
-1679 GQGGARP
+1679 ARP
-1686 DPWAPLVPIRPQG
+1686 DPWAPLVPIRPHG
-1699 TQLPLFLVHAVGG
+1699 EGAPLFLVHAVGG
-1712 NVLNYRAL
+1712 NVLNYRPL
-1720 ADAMPDGIPVYGL
+1720 AEAMPAGIPVYGL

-1752 ERYVREIRA
+1752 ERYVREIRS
-1761 VQPQGPYHL
+1761 VQPHGPYHL
-1770 AGGSMGGIIAYEMA
+1770 AGGSMGGIIAFEMA
-1784 QQLVAM
+1784 QQLMAA
-1790 GESVGLLGLVDTS
+1790 GETVGMLGLVDTS
-1803 AEFGIRYRDEAR
+1803 AEFGIRYRAQAQ
-1815 RGLSARVQRL
+1815 RGFSGRVQRL

-1831 QSLGERLQTLGGV
+1831 QTLGERIATLGGV
-1844 LNGRLQARQM
+1844 VGGRLQASKL
-1854 RQQAQQARETGAE
+1854 RQQAQQARDAGGE

-1881 MRAYVKYVVRPY
+1881 MRAYVKYLVKPY
-1893 PESLVLFRA
+1893 AGGIVLFRA
-1902 TEQPPELREKP
+1902 DNQPPELSAKP
-1913 ALGWESMVGAV
+1913 KLGWEAMCGNVH
-1924 EVVSV
+1924 VVPI
-1929 PGDHRVMIESPT
+1929 PGDHQGMIESPA
-1941 LVAKLSTAILRAQG
+1941 LVAKLAAAILRAQG
-1955 QDEPSQPASVSPG
+1955 RGEPAPSVEKQDA
-1968 PDEPV
+1968 PDNGAV
-1973 VSVDRDDPR
+1973 ADHDPR
-1982 ADYLRGLWKELLGVD
+1982 AIYLRELWKELLGVD
-1997 VDVDDNFFEL
+1997 VRAQDNFFDL

-2022 RDTGVRIQLMRLAVQ
+2022 KDTGVRIQLMRLAATN
-2037 DLAQVAAD
+2037 LAQIAAD
-2045 LPQAFG
+2045 LPMHIA
-2051 RDESG
+2051 REERSG
-2056 GVGARMARQMKRLL
+2056 MGSRMARTMKRLL
-2070 RTQGTAE
+2070 RTPGTVE

>member
-1 MNAAVMDD
+1 MNAAASDKGLFPGAVPEDP
-9 DVLGKAKTD
+9 
-18 ATVDYDPFADGPLS
+18 TVDYDPFAEGTLS

-44 WLADRL
+44 WLADQL
-50 GNDAS
+50 GVDAS

-66 RGPLDAGAL
+66 RGELDAD
-75 HGALRA
+75 ALRDA
-81 LVARHDILRANF
+81 LRGLVARHDILRANF
-93 GPDGKTLCVADT
+93 GPDGRTLCVNDEREIDLA
-105 RGIELPLIDLSTLD
+105 LIDLALLD
-119 DAGRAA
+119 DAERNA
-125 RIAAHARE
+125 RVVAHARE

-143 GALFRAELVRL
+143 GALFRADLLRL
-154 SGDHHHLVLTAHH
+154 AEGHHHLVLIAHH
-167 LVCDGWSWWVI
+167 IVCDGWSWWVI
-178 VRELGALYTQA
+178 VRELATLYSQA
-189 LGHAAAPLPA
+189 VGHAAQALPP

-213 PQGATFKADEAYW
+213 PQGATYRSDEAYW
-226 LRRYADGGPILD
+226 LSRFADGGPILD

-246 SRRTFPSVR
+246 TRRTFPSIR

-261 NELVAAIRRLG
+261 NDLVAAVRRLG

-294 TSQNDVVVGIPAAGQ
+294 TSQNDVVIGIPAAGQ

-332 QAQPFEQSLSQAQ
+332 HAQPFEQALGGAQ
-345 ATLLDAIEHQRYTF
+345 STLLDAIEHQRYTF
-359 GTLLKKLPLQRDPA
+359 GTLLKKLSLQRDPA

-404 NPRSFENF
+404 NPRSYENF

-441 RRWLAA
+441 RRWMAA
-447 YETLLRAAVARP
+447 YETLLREAVARP
-459 DLAFGRLPVVSE
+459 DLPFGRLSVVSE
-471 AARGE
+471 NARAE
-476 LQALQPAATPFD
+476 LQALQPAPVPFD
-488 RECRMHESFERQCD
+488 RECRMHDVFERQCD

-509 LEFDG
+509 VEFNDE
-514 AHVRYGELE
+514 HVRYDELE
-523 SRANRIAHLLRAR
+523 ARANRIAHLLRAR

-580 AYMAGDAGLAA
+580 SYMASDAGLAA
-591 LLTTTKHAGHFD
+591 LLTTTKYADHFD

-610 SLDLLADELA
+610 ALDTLQEELA
-620 TLPASRIGRDDGAAQ
+620 SLPTSRIGRDDGAAQ

-665 LASMAKEPGLA
+665 LSSMAKEPGLG

-714 ADGIAL
+714 ADGVAL
-720 KALISDSGATVMQAT
+720 KALIASSGATVMQAT

-744 AQWQGDAGFK
+744 AEWKGDSTFK

-763 PDLAAQLLQRCG
+763 PDLASQLLTRCG

-784 ETTVWSTCSRLTNAS
+784 ETTVWSTCSRVTSAS

-840 YLNRP
+840 YLDRA
-845 ELTGERFVAD
+845 ELTAERFVAD
-855 PFATA
+855 PFAMSKD
-860 PGALLYRTGDRG
+860 ALLYRTGDRG
-872 RWRPDGVLEHQGRLD
+872 RWRADGVLEHQGRLD

-896 IELGEIEALLAAHPQ
+896 IELGEIEALLAAHAQ

-933 VSHDSSPCPQGE
+933 V
-945 VGRGFEGASAPSSP
+945 
-959 HGGSRPLPKPPL
+959 
-971 QAGEGEA
+971 GEGGALDEA
-978 ALASYLKASL
+978 ALVSYLKGSL

-1014 SLPVP
+1014 SLPAP
-1019 DMAVKLAGERIA
+1019 DLTVKLAGERVA

-1044 AHVLGL
+1044 AKVLGV

-1076 NKELGIAL
+1076 NKELGITL

-1095 AKLARMVQGIDGEA
+1095 AKLARMVQGMDGEA
-1109 APKREPI
+1109 LPAREPI

-1155 RGPLQLNAFQAAID
+1155 RGPLQLEAFQAALN

-1181 IGLVDGEP
+1181 IGLIDGEP
-1189 MQIVHDA
+1189 MQIVHDV
-1196 VDVDIRDVVDVSHL
+1196 VDVDITDVVDVSHL
-1210 PRDEREAEVS
+1210 PKDEREAEVS

-1280 QLEGREPSLPELPV
+1280 ELEKREPKLPELTV
-1294 TYADFSAWHREWLQG
+1294 TYADFSAWHRDWLQG

-1322 LGGAGQAVEA
+1322 LGGVGHAIEA
-1332 LPTDMPRRPG
+1332 LPTDLPRRPG
-1342 MSGKGVTH
+1342 MSGRGVTH
-1350 RIVVSNEVT
+1350 RITVANDVT
-1359 SALHDTAKQVD
+1359 AALHETARKVD

-1384 ISRTSGLRELIV
+1384 ISRTSNLRELIV

-1436 QVKDVVLDSFAHPDI
+1436 QVKDVVLDSFVHPDI

-1470 LYHALFSFQDIRQRV
+1470 LYHALFSFQDIRQRM

-1521 FIYNADIFLDDT
+1521 FIYNADIFLDET
-1533 AALLRDRYVAVLRA
+1533 AALLRDRYVAVLKA
-1547 LGRDPALTLEQITR
+1547 LGRDPSLTLEQITQ
-1561 FDDGQPLQFGRSVEA
+1561 FDDGQALRFGRTLETAVD
-1576 APVEAATAPAALAG
+1576 APAEPATATA
-1590 ELYEPLDELG
+1590 EQIDEPLDELG
-1600 VQLLEIWRD
+1600 LQLLEIWRD

-1637 RFNRDTGVNLPLA
+1637 RFNKQTGVNLPLA
-1650 TLLSARTVRA
+1650 TLLTARTVRA
-1660 LAREYHRAR
+1660 LAREYQRVS
-1669 NDADAHGGEG
+1669 NDIHAHGDD
-1679 GQGGARP
+1679 ARP
-1686 DPWAPLVPIRPQG
+1686 DPWAPLVPIRPHG
-1699 TQLPLFLVHAVGG
+1699 EGAPLFLVHAVGG
-1712 NVLNYRAL
+1712 NVLNYRPL
-1720 ADAMPDGIPVYGL
+1720 AEAMPAGIPVYGL

-1752 ERYVREIRA
+1752 ERYVREIRS
-1761 VQPQGPYHL
+1761 VQPHGPYHL
-1770 AGGSMGGIIAYEMA
+1770 AGGSMGGIIAFEMA
-1784 QQLVAM
+1784 QQLMAA
-1790 GESVGLLGLVDTS
+1790 GETVGMLGLVDTS
-1803 AEFGIRYRDEAR
+1803 AEFGIRYRAQAQS
-1815 RGLSARVQRL
+1815 GLSGRVRRL

-1831 QSLGERLQTLGGV
+1831 QTLGERIATLGGV
-1844 LNGRLQARQM
+1844 VGGRLQASKL
-1854 RQQAQQARETGAE
+1854 RQQAQQARDAGEE

-1881 MRAYVKYVVRPY
+1881 MRAYVKYFVKPY
-1893 PESLVLFRA
+1893 AGGIVLFRA
-1902 TEQPPELREKP
+1902 DNQPPELSAKP
-1913 ALGWESMVGAV
+1913 KLGWEAMCGNVH
-1924 EVVSV
+1924 VVPI
-1929 PGDHRVMIESPT
+1929 PGDHQGMIESPA
-1941 LVAKLSTAILRAQG
+1941 LVAKLAAAILSAQG
-1955 QDEPSQPASVSPG
+1955 RGEPAPSVEKADAPEN
-1968 PDEPV
+1968 DAV
-1973 VSVDRDDPR
+1973 ADHDPR
-1982 ADYLRGLWKELLGVD
+1982 ATYLRELWKELLGVD
-1997 VDVDDNFFEL
+1997 VRAQDNFFDL

-2022 RDTGVRIQLMRLAVQ
+2022 KDTGVRIQLMRLAATN
-2037 DLAQVAAD
+2037 LAQIAAD
-2045 LPQAFG
+2045 LPMNIA
-2051 RDESG
+2051 REERSG
-2056 GVGARMARQMKRLL
+2056 MGSRMARTMKRLL
-2070 RTQGTAE
+2070 RTPGTVE

>member
-1 MNAAVMDD
+1 MNAAASDKGLFPGAVPEDP
-9 DVLGKAKTD
+9 
-18 ATVDYDPFADGPLS
+18 TVDYDPFAEGTLS

-44 WLADRL
+44 WLADQL
-50 GNDAS
+50 GVDAS

-66 RGPLDAGAL
+66 RGELDAD
-75 HGALRA
+75 ALRDA
-81 LVARHDILRANF
+81 LRGLVARHDILRANF
-93 GPDGKTLCVADT
+93 GPDGRTLCVNDEREIDLA
-105 RGIELPLIDLSTLD
+105 LIDLSSLD
-119 DAGRAA
+119 DAERNA
-125 RIAAHARE
+125 RVVAHARE

-143 GALFRAELVRL
+143 GALFRADLLRL
-154 SGDHHHLVLTAHH
+154 APAHHHLVLTAHH
-167 LVCDGWSWWVI
+167 IVCDGWSWWVI
-178 VRELGALYTQA
+178 VRELGTLYSQA
-189 LGHAAAPLPA
+189 VGHAAQALPP

-213 PQGATFKADEAYW
+213 PQGATYRSDEAYW
-226 LRRYADGGPILD
+226 LSRFADGGPILD

-246 SRRTFPSVR
+246 TRRTSPSIR

-261 NELVAAIRRLG
+261 NDLVAAVRRLG

-294 TSQNDVVVGIPAAGQ
+294 TSQNDVVIGIPAAGQ

-332 QAQPFEQSLSQAQ
+332 HAQPFEQALGGAQ
-345 ATLLDAIEHQRYTF
+345 STLLDAIEHQRYTF

-404 NPRSFENF
+404 NPRSYENF

-441 RRWLAA
+441 RRWMAA
-447 YETLLRAAVARP
+447 YETLLREAVARP
-459 DLAFGRLPVVSE
+459 DLPFCRLSVVSE
-471 AARGE
+471 NARAE
-476 LQALQPAATPFD
+476 LQALQPAPVPFD
-488 RECRMHESFERQCD
+488 RECRMHEVFERQCD

-509 LEFDG
+509 IEFNDE
-514 AHVRYGELE
+514 HVRYDELE
-523 SRANRIAHLLRAR
+523 ARANRIAHLLRAR

-580 AYMAGDAGLAA
+580 SYMASDAGLAA
-591 LLTTTKHAGHFD
+591 LLTTSRHADHFD

-610 SLDLLADELA
+610 ALDTLQEELA
-620 TLPASRIGRDDGAAQ
+620 SLPTSRIGRDDGAAQ

-665 LASMAKEPGLA
+665 LSSMAKEPGLGA
-676 ADDRLVAVT
+676 EDRLVAVT

-700 SVGARVVLADRVTA
+700 SVGARVVLADRVSA
-714 ADGIAL
+714 ADGVAL
-720 KALISDSGATVMQAT
+720 KALIASSGATVMQAT

-744 AQWQGDAGFK
+744 AEWQGDANFK

-763 PDLAAQLLQRCG
+763 ADLASQLLTRCG

-784 ETTVWSTCSRLTNAS
+784 ETTVWSTCSRVTSAS

-840 YLNRP
+840 YLDRA
-845 ELTGERFVAD
+845 ELTAERFVAD
-855 PFATA
+855 PFAA
-860 PGALLYRTGDRG
+860 SKGALLYRTGDRG
-872 RWRPDGVLEHQGRLD
+872 RWRQDGVLEHQGRLD

-896 IELGEIEALLAAHPQ
+896 IELGEIEALLAAHAQ

-933 VSHDSSPCPQGE
+933 V
-945 VGRGFEGASAPSSP
+945 
-959 HGGSRPLPKPPL
+959 
-971 QAGEGEA
+971 GEGGALDEA
-978 ALASYLKASL
+978 ALVSYLKGSL

-1014 SLPVP
+1014 SLPAP
-1019 DMAVKLAGERIA
+1019 DLTVKLAGERVA

-1044 AHVLGL
+1044 AKVLGV

-1076 NKELGIAL
+1076 NKELGITL

-1095 AKLARMVQGIDGEA
+1095 AKLARMVQGMDGEA
-1109 APKREPI
+1109 LPAREPI

-1155 RGPLQLNAFQAAID
+1155 RGPLQLEAFQAALN

-1181 IGLVDGEP
+1181 IGLIDGEP
-1189 MQIVHDA
+1189 MQIVHDV
-1196 VDVDIRDVVDVSHL
+1196 VDVDITDVVDVSHL
-1210 PRDEREAEVS
+1210 PKDEREAEVS

-1240 SRLFRLGPEEHVWF
+1240 SCLFRLGPEEHVWF

-1280 QLEGREPSLPELPV
+1280 QLEKREPKLPELTV
-1294 TYADFSAWHREWLQG
+1294 TYADFSAWHRDWLQG

-1322 LGGAGQAVEA
+1322 LGGVGHAIEA
-1332 LPTDMPRRPG
+1332 LPTDLPRRPG
-1342 MSGKGVTH
+1342 MSGRGVTH
-1350 RIVVSNEVT
+1350 RITVANDVT
-1359 SALHDTAKQVD
+1359 AALHETARKVD

-1384 ISRTSGLRELIV
+1384 ISRTSNLRELIV

-1470 LYHALFSFQDIRQRV
+1470 LYHALFSFQDIRQRM

-1521 FIYNADIFLDDT
+1521 FIYNADIFLDET
-1533 AALLRDRYVAVLRA
+1533 AALLRDRYVAVLKA
-1547 LGRDPALTLEQITR
+1547 LGRDPSLTLEEITQ
-1561 FDDGQPLQFGRSVEA
+1561 FDDGQPLRFGRTLEPA
-1576 APVEAATAPAALAG
+1576 GDAPAEPAAATA
-1590 ELYEPLDELG
+1590 EQIDEPLAELG
-1600 VQLLEIWRD
+1600 LQLLEIWRD

-1637 RFNRDTGVNLPLA
+1637 RFNKQTGVNLPLA
-1650 TLLSARTVRA
+1650 TLLTARTVRA
-1660 LAREYHRAR
+1660 LAREYQRVS
-1669 NDADAHGGEG
+1669 NDIHAHGDD
-1679 GQGGARP
+1679 ARP
-1686 DPWAPLVPIRPQG
+1686 DPWAPLVPIRPHG
-1699 TQLPLFLVHAVGG
+1699 EGAPLFLVHAVGG
-1712 NVLNYRAL
+1712 NVLNYRPL
-1720 ADAMPDGIPVYGL
+1720 AEAMPAGIPVYGL

-1752 ERYVREIRA
+1752 ERYVREIRS
-1761 VQPQGPYHL
+1761 VQPHGPYHL
-1770 AGGSMGGIIAYEMA
+1770 AGGSMGGIIAFEMA
-1784 QQLVAM
+1784 QQLMAA
-1790 GESVGLLGLVDTS
+1790 GETVGMLGLVDTS
-1803 AEFGIRYRDEAR
+1803 AEFGIRYRAQAQS
-1815 RGLSARVQRL
+1815 GLSGRVRRL

-1831 QSLGERLQTLGGV
+1831 QTLGERIATLGGV
-1844 LNGRLQARQM
+1844 VGGRLQASKL
-1854 RQQAQQARETGAE
+1854 RQQAQQARDAGEE

-1881 MRAYVKYVVRPY
+1881 MRAYVKYFVKPY
-1893 PESLVLFRA
+1893 AGGIVLFRA
-1902 TEQPPELREKP
+1902 DNQPPELSAKP
-1913 ALGWESMVGAV
+1913 KLGWEAMCGDVH
-1924 EVVSV
+1924 VVPI
-1929 PGDHRVMIESPT
+1929 PGDHQGMIESPA
-1941 LVAKLSTAILRAQG
+1941 LVAKLAAAVLNAQG
-1955 QDEPSQPASVSPG
+1955 RGEPAPSVATENQPENDTVA
-1968 PDEPV
+1968 DH
-1973 VSVDRDDPR
+1973 DPR
-1982 ADYLRGLWKELLGVD
+1982 AIYLRELWKELLGVD
-1997 VDVDDNFFEL
+1997 VRAQDNFFDL

-2022 RDTGVRIQLMRLAVQ
+2022 KDTGVRIQLMRLAATN
-2037 DLAQVAAD
+2037 LAQIAAD
-2045 LPQAFG
+2045 LPMHIA
-2051 RDESG
+2051 REERSG
-2056 GVGARMARQMKRLL
+2056 MGSRMARTMKRLL
-2070 RTQGTAE
+2070 RTPGTAE

>member
-1 MNAAVMDD
+1 MNAAASDKGLFPGAVPEDP
-9 DVLGKAKTD
+9 
-18 ATVDYDPFADGPLS
+18 TVDYDPFAEGTLS

-44 WLADRL
+44 WLADQL
-50 GNDAS
+50 GVDAS

-66 RGPLDAGAL
+66 RGELDAD
-75 HGALRA
+75 ALRDA
-81 LVARHDILRANF
+81 LRGLVARHDILRANF
-93 GPDGKTLCVADT
+93 GPDGRTLCVNDEREIDLA
-105 RGIELPLIDLSTLD
+105 LIDLSSLD
-119 DAGRAA
+119 DAERDA
-125 RIAAHARE
+125 RVVAHARE

-143 GALFRAELVRL
+143 GALFRADLLRL
-154 SGDHHHLVLTAHH
+154 APAHHHLVLTAHH
-167 LVCDGWSWWVI
+167 IVCDGWSWWVI
-178 VRELGALYTQA
+178 VRELGTLYSQA
-189 LGHAAAPLPA
+189 VGHAAQALPP

-213 PQGATFKADEAYW
+213 PQGATYRSDEAYW
-226 LRRYADGGPILD
+226 LSRFFDGGPILD

-246 SRRTFPSVR
+246 TRRTFPSIR

-261 NELVAAIRRLG
+261 NDLVAAVRRLG

-294 TSQNDVVVGIPAAGQ
+294 TSQNDVVIGIPAAGQ

-332 QAQPFEQSLSQAQ
+332 HAQPFEQALGGAQ
-345 ATLLDAIEHQRYTF
+345 STLLDAIEHQRYTF

-404 NPRSFENF
+404 NPRSYENF

-441 RRWLAA
+441 RRWMAA
-447 YETLLRAAVARP
+447 YETLLREAVARP
-459 DLAFGRLPVVSE
+459 DLPFGRLSVVSE
-471 AARGE
+471 NARAE
-476 LQALQPAATPFD
+476 LQALQPAPVPFD
-488 RECRMHESFERQCD
+488 RERRMHEVFERQCD

-509 LEFDG
+509 VEFNDE
-514 AHVRYGELE
+514 HVRYDELE
-523 SRANRIAHLLRAR
+523 ARANRIAHLLRAR

-580 AYMAGDAGLAA
+580 SYMASDAGLAA
-591 LLTTTKHAGHFD
+591 LLTTSRHADHFD

-610 SLDLLADELA
+610 ALDTLQDELA
-620 TLPASRIGRDDGAAQ
+620 SLPTSRIGRDAGAAQ

-665 LASMAKEPGLA
+665 LSSMAKEPGLGA
-676 ADDRLVAVT
+676 EDRLVAVT

-714 ADGIAL
+714 ADGVAL
-720 KALISDSGATVMQAT
+720 KALIASSGATVMQAT

-744 AQWQGDAGFK
+744 AEWQGNANFT

-763 PDLAAQLLQRCG
+763 ADLASQLLTRCG

-784 ETTVWSTCSRLTNAS
+784 ETTVWSTCSRVTSAS

-827 GEIWIGGDGVTLG
+827 GEIWIGGEGVTLG
-840 YLNRP
+840 YLDRA
-845 ELTGERFVAD
+845 ELTAERFVAD
-855 PFATA
+855 PFAA
-860 PGALLYRTGDRG
+860 SKGALLYRTGDRG
-872 RWRPDGVLEHQGRLD
+872 RWRQDGVLEHQGRLD

-896 IELGEIEALLAAHPQ
+896 IELGEIEALLAAHAQ

-933 VSHDSSPCPQGE
+933 V
-945 VGRGFEGASAPSSP
+945 
-959 HGGSRPLPKPPL
+959 
-971 QAGEGEA
+971 GEGGALDEA
-978 ALASYLKASL
+978 ALVSYLKGSL

-1014 SLPVP
+1014 SLPAP
-1019 DMAVKLAGERIA
+1019 DLTVKLAGERVA

-1044 AHVLGL
+1044 AKVLGV

-1076 NKELGIAL
+1076 NKELGITL

-1095 AKLARMVQGIDGEA
+1095 AKLARMVQGMDGEA
-1109 APKREPI
+1109 LPAREPI
-1116 KPLADRTRGPMS
+1116 KPLTDRTRGPMS

-1155 RGPLQLNAFQAAID
+1155 RGPLELDAFQAALN

-1181 IGLVDGEP
+1181 IGLIDGEP
-1189 MQIVHDA
+1189 MQIVHDV
-1196 VDVDIRDVVDVSHL
+1196 VDVDITDVVDVSHL
-1210 PRDEREAEVS
+1210 PKDEREAEVS

-1280 QLEGREPSLPELPV
+1280 QLGKREPKLPELTV
-1294 TYADFSAWHREWLQG
+1294 TYADFSAWHRDWLQG

-1322 LGGAGQAVEA
+1322 LGGVGHAIEA
-1332 LPTDMPRRPG
+1332 LPTDLPRRPG
-1342 MSGKGVTH
+1342 MSGRGVTH
-1350 RIVVSNEVT
+1350 RITVASDVT
-1359 SALHDTAKQVD
+1359 AALHETARKVD

-1384 ISRTSGLRELIV
+1384 ISRTSNLRELIV

-1470 LYHALFSFQDIRQRV
+1470 LYHALFSFQDIRQRM

-1521 FIYNADIFLDDT
+1521 FIYNADIFLDET
-1533 AALLRDRYVAVLRA
+1533 AALLRDRYVAVLKA
-1547 LGRDPALTLEQITR
+1547 LGRDPSLTLEQITQ
-1561 FDDGQPLQFGRSVEA
+1561 FDDGQPLRFGRTPEPA
-1576 APVEAATAPAALAG
+1576 GDAQAEPAAATA
-1590 ELYEPLDELG
+1590 EQTDEPLDEPGL
-1600 VQLLEIWRD
+1600 QLLEIWRD

-1637 RFNRDTGVNLPLA
+1637 RFNKQTGVNLPLA
-1650 TLLSARTVRA
+1650 TLLTARTVRA
-1660 LAREYHRAR
+1660 LAREYQRVS
-1669 NDADAHGGEG
+1669 NDIHAHGDD
-1679 GQGGARP
+1679 ARP
-1686 DPWAPLVPIRPQG
+1686 DPWAPLVPIRPHG
-1699 TQLPLFLVHAVGG
+1699 EGAPLFLVHAVGG
-1712 NVLNYRAL
+1712 NVLNYRPL
-1720 ADAMPDGIPVYGL
+1720 AEAMPAGIPVYGL

-1752 ERYVREIRA
+1752 ERYVREIRS
-1761 VQPQGPYHL
+1761 VQPHGPYHV
-1770 AGGSMGGIIAYEMA
+1770 AGGSMGGIIAFEMA
-1784 QQLVAM
+1784 QQLMAA
-1790 GESVGLLGLVDTS
+1790 GETVGMLGLVDTS
-1803 AEFGIRYRDEAR
+1803 AEFGIRYRAQAQS
-1815 RGLSARVQRL
+1815 GLSGRVRRL

-1831 QSLGERLQTLGGV
+1831 QTLGERIATLGGV
-1844 LNGRLQARQM
+1844 VGGRLQASKL
-1854 RQQAQQARETGAE
+1854 RQQAQQARDAGEE

-1881 MRAYVKYVVRPY
+1881 MRAYVKYFVKPY
-1893 PESLVLFRA
+1893 AGGIVLFRA
-1902 TEQPPELREKP
+1902 DNQPPELSAKP
-1913 ALGWESMVGAV
+1913 KLGWEAMCGNVH
-1924 EVVSV
+1924 VVPI
-1929 PGDHRVMIESPT
+1929 PGDHQGMIESPA
-1941 LVAKLSTAILRAQG
+1941 LVAKLAAAILSAQG
-1955 QDEPSQPASVSPG
+1955 RGEPAPSVEKADASDNDAVA
-1968 PDEPV
+1968 DH
-1973 VSVDRDDPR
+1973 DPR
-1982 ADYLRGLWKELLGVD
+1982 AIYLRELWKELLGVD
-1997 VDVDDNFFEL
+1997 VRAQDNFFDL

-2022 RDTGVRIQLMRLAVQ
+2022 KDTGVRIQLMRLAATN
-2037 DLAQVAAD
+2037 LAQIAAD
-2045 LPQAFG
+2045 LPMNIA
-2051 RDESG
+2051 REERSG
-2056 GVGARMARQMKRLL
+2056 MGSRMARTMKRLL
-2070 RTQGTAE
+2070 RTPGTVE

>member
-1 MNAAVMDD
+1 MNAAVLDKA
-9 DVLGKAKTD
+9 LGKANGIE
-18 ATVDYDPFADGPLS
+18 AAVDYDPFADGPLS

-50 GNDAS
+50 GEDAS

-66 RGPLDAGAL
+66 RGPLDRDELAQ
-75 HGALRA
+75 ALRG
-81 LVARHDILRANF
+81 LIARHDILRANF
-93 GPDGKTLCVADT
+93 GPDGRTLCVGDERA
-105 RGIELPLIDLSTLD
+105 IELPLTDLSALD
-119 DAGRAA
+119 EAERNA
-125 RIAAHARE
+125 RIVAHARE
-133 VVETPFDLDH
+133 AVETPFDLDH
-143 GALFRAELVRL
+143 GQLFRAELLRL
-154 SGDHHHLVLTAHH
+154 SEQHHHLVLTAHH

-178 VRELGALYTQA
+178 VRELGALYSQA
-189 LGHAAAPLPA
+189 LGHNGSPLPA

-213 PQGATFKADEAYW
+213 PQGATYRSDEAYW
-226 LRRYADGGPILD
+226 VSRFADGGPILD
-238 LPTDRARP
+238 LPTDRMRP
-246 SRRTFPSVR
+246 TRRTFASIR

-261 NELVAAIRRLG
+261 NDLVAAVRRLG

-294 TSQNDVVVGIPAAGQ
+294 TAQNDVVVGIPAAGQ

-332 QAQPFEQSLSQAQ
+332 HAQPFEQTLGTAQ

-404 NPRSFENF
+404 NPRSYENF

-441 RRWLAA
+441 RRWLLA
-447 YETLLRAAVARP
+447 YETLLREAVARP
-459 DLAFGRLPVVSE
+459 DLPFGRLSVVSE
-471 AARGE
+471 GARSE
-476 LQALQPAATPFD
+476 LVALQPAPVAFD
-488 RECRMHESFERQCD
+488 RECRMHEAFERQCD

-509 LEFDG
+509 VEFNG
-514 AHVRYGELE
+514 EPVRYDELE
-523 SRANRIAHLLRAR
+523 ARANRIARLLRAR
-536 GVHRGSLVGLVLD
+536 GVRRGSLVGLVLD

-558 LGVLKAGAGYVP
+558 IGVLKAGAGYVP

-580 AYMAGDAGLAA
+580 SYMASDAGLAA
-591 LLTTTKHAGHFD
+591 LLTTRKHAGNFD

-610 SLDLLADELA
+610 SLDTLQAEVA
-620 TLPASRIGRDDGAAQ
+620 ALPASRIGRDEGAAE

-665 LASMAKEPGLA
+665 LSSMAKEPGLGIE
-676 ADDRLVAVT
+676 DRLVAVT

-700 SVGARVVLADRVTA
+700 SVGARIVLADRVTA
-714 ADGIAL
+714 ADGVAL
-720 KALISDSGATVMQAT
+720 KALIASSGATVMQAT

-744 AQWQGDAGFK
+744 ADWQGDATFK

-763 PDLAAQLLQRCG
+763 PDLAAQLLTRCG

-784 ETTVWSTCSRLTNAS
+784 ETTVWSTCSRVTSAS

-840 YLNRP
+840 YLDRA
-845 ELTGERFVAD
+845 ELTAERFVAD
-855 PFATA
+855 PFAA
-860 PGALLYRTGDRG
+860 SGKALLYRTGDRG

-896 IELGEIEALLAAHPQ
+896 IELGEIEALLAAHAQ

-933 VSHDSSPCPQGE
+933 VG
-945 VGRGFEGASAPSSP
+945 EGAAP
-959 HGGSRPLPKPPL
+959 LD
-971 QAGEGEA
+971 EA
-978 ALASYLKASL
+978 TLASYLKGSL

-1014 SLPVP
+1014 SLPAP
-1019 DMAVKLAGERIA
+1019 DLTAKLSGERIA
-1031 PRNALERTIADAM
+1031 PRNALERTIAEAM
-1044 AHVLGL
+1044 AHVLGV

-1095 AKLARMVQGIDGEA
+1095 AKLARMVQGLDGEA
-1109 APKREPI
+1109 VPRREPI
-1116 KPLADRTRGPMS
+1116 RPLADRTRGPMS

-1155 RGPLQLNAFQAAID
+1155 RGPLQLDAFQAALN
-1169 AMIQRQ
+1169 AMVQRQ

-1196 VDVDIRDVVDVSHL
+1196 VDVDITDVVDVSHL
-1210 PRDEREAEVS
+1210 PKDEREAEVS

-1280 QLEGREPSLPELPV
+1280 QLEGREPKLPELTV
-1294 TYADFSAWHREWLQG
+1294 TYADFSAWHRDWLQG

-1322 LGGAGQAVEA
+1322 LGGAGQGIEA

-1342 MSGKGVTH
+1342 MSGRGVTH
-1350 RIVVSNEVT
+1350 RITVANDVT
-1359 SALHDTAKQVD
+1359 AALHDTARKVD

-1376 LLTAYFAL
+1376 LLTAYYAL
-1384 ISRTSGLRELIV
+1384 ISRTSNLRELIV

-1436 QVKDVVLDSFAHPDI
+1436 QVKNVVLDSFANPDI

-1470 LYHALFSFQDIRQRV
+1470 LYHALFSFQDIRQRM

-1521 FIYNADIFLDDT
+1521 FIYNADIFLDET
-1533 AALLRDRYVAVLRA
+1533 AALLRDRYVAVLKA
-1547 LGRDPALTLEQITR
+1547 LGSDPSLTLEQITQ
-1561 FDDGQPLQFGRSVEA
+1561 FDDGKPLRFGRVVDATPAVSEA
-1576 APVEAATAPAALAG
+1576 PTALAD

-1609 LLRKPDIG
+1609 LLRKPDIE
-1617 ADDDFFS
+1617 ADDDFFA

-1637 RFNRDTGVNLPLA
+1637 RFNRQTGVNLPLA
-1650 TLLSARTVRA
+1650 TLLTARTVRA
-1660 LAREYHRAR
+1660 LAREYQRVR
-1669 NDADAHGGEG
+1669 NEIDTHGDD
-1679 GQGGARP
+1679 ARP

-1699 TQLPLFLVHAVGG
+1699 EGAPLFLVHAVGG
-1712 NVLNYRAL
+1712 NVLNYRHL
-1720 ADAMPDGIPVYGL
+1720 AEAMPAGIPIYGL

-1745 DSVEKMA
+1745 DAVEKMA
-1752 ERYVREIRA
+1752 QRYVSEIRS
-1761 VQPQGPYHL
+1761 VQPHGPYHL
-1770 AGGSMGGIIAYEMA
+1770 AGGSMGGIIAFEMA
-1784 QQLVAM
+1784 QQLMAAGETVAM
-1790 GESVGLLGLVDTS
+1790 LGLVDTS
-1803 AEFGIRYRDEAR
+1803 AEFGVRYRAHANS
-1815 RGLSARVQRL
+1815 GLSGRVQRL

-1831 QSLGERLQTLGGV
+1831 QSLGERIATIGEV
-1844 LNGRLQARQM
+1844 LNGRVQASKV
-1854 RQQAQQARETGAE
+1854 RQQAQQARDAGEA
-1867 LPHNVRYA
+1867 LPHSVRYA

-1881 MRAYVKYVVRPY
+1881 MRAYVKYIVKPY
-1893 PESLVLFRA
+1893 AGSIVLFRA
-1902 TEQPPELREKP
+1902 DNQPPELSAKP
-1913 ALGWESMVGAV
+1913 QLGWETMCGTVDVIGI
-1924 EVVSV
+1924 
-1929 PGDHRVMIESPT
+1929 PGDHRGMIESPS
-1941 LVAKLSTAILRAQG
+1941 LVAKLSAAVLRAQG
-1955 QDEPSQPASVSPG
+1955 RQDVAAAQQPVASADGTVA
-1968 PDEPV
+1968 D
-1973 VSVDRDDPR
+1973 DDPR
-1982 ADYLRGLWKELLGVD
+1982 AIYLRGLWKELLGVE
-1997 VDVDDNFFEL
+1997 VGAQDNFFDL

-2022 RDTGVRIQLMRLAVQ
+2022 KDTGVRIQLMRLAAMN
-2037 DLAQVAAD
+2037 LAQIAAD
-2045 LPQAFG
+2045 LPARIHREG
-2051 RDESG
+2051 NS

-2070 RTQGTAE
+2070 RTPGAVE

>member
-1 MNAAVMDD
+1 MNAALQDKGAQD
-9 DVLGKAKTD
+9 PGA
-18 ATVDYDPFADGPLS
+18 AVDYDPFADGPLS

-50 GNDAS
+50 GEDAS

-66 RGPLDAGAL
+66 RGALDRDAL
-75 HGALRA
+75 LAALRG

-93 GPDGKTLCVADT
+93 GPDGRTLCVGDERA
-105 RGIELPLIDLSTLD
+105 IELGLIDLSTLD
-119 DAGRAA
+119 DAQRDA

-133 VVETPFDLDH
+133 AVETPFDLDH
-143 GALFRAELVRL
+143 GQLFRAQLLRL
-154 SGDHHHLVLTAHH
+154 SEQHHHLVLTAHH

-178 VRELGALYTQA
+178 VRELGALYSQA
-189 LGHAAAPLPA
+189 LGQNGQPLPA

-213 PQGATFKADEAYW
+213 PQGATYRSDEAYW
-226 LRRYADGGPILD
+226 LSRFADGGPILD

-246 SRRTFPSVR
+246 TRRTFPSIR

-261 NELVAAIRRLG
+261 NDLVAAVRRLG

-294 TSQNDVVVGIPAAGQ
+294 TAQNDVVIGIPAAGQ

-332 QAQPFEQSLSQAQ
+332 HAQPFELTLGAAQ
-345 ATLLDAIEHQRYTF
+345 GTLLDAIEHQRYTF

-404 NPRSFENF
+404 NPRSYENF

-447 YETLLRAAVARP
+447 YETLLREAVARP
-459 DLAFGRLPVVSE
+459 DLPFGRLSVVSE
-471 AARGE
+471 GARGE
-476 LQALQPAATPFD
+476 LAALQPAPVAFD
-488 RECRMHESFERQCD
+488 RQCRMHESFERQCD

-509 LEFDG
+509 VEFDG
-514 AHVRYGELE
+514 QAVRYDELE
-523 SRANRIAHLLRAR
+523 ARANRIAHLLRAR
-536 GVHRGSLVGLVLD
+536 GVRRGSLVGLVLD

-558 LGVLKAGAGYVP
+558 IGVLKAGAGYVP

-580 AYMAGDAGLAA
+580 SYMASDAGLAA
-591 LLTTTKHAGHFD
+591 LLTTRKHAGNFD

-610 SLDLLADELA
+610 SLDTLQDELA
-620 TLPASRIGRDDGAAQ
+620 ALPASRIGRDEGAAE

-665 LASMAKEPGLA
+665 LSSMAKEPGLGIE
-676 ADDRLVAVT
+676 DRLVAVT

-700 SVGARVVLADRVTA
+700 SVGARIVLADRVTA
-714 ADGIAL
+714 ADGVAL
-720 KALISDSGATVMQAT
+720 KALIASSGATVMQAT

-744 AQWQGDAGFK
+744 AEWKGDAGFK

-763 PDLAAQLLQRCG
+763 PDLASQLLTRCG
-775 SLWNVYGPT
+775 CLWNVYGPT
-784 ETTVWSTCSRLTNAS
+784 ETTVWSTCSRVTSAS

-840 YLNRP
+840 YLDRA
-845 ELTGERFVAD
+845 ELTAERFVPD
-855 PFATA
+855 PFAA
-860 PGALLYRTGDRG
+860 SKKALLYRTGDRG

-896 IELGEIEALLAAHPQ
+896 IELGEIEALLAAHAQ

-933 VSHDSSPCPQGE
+933 VGE
-945 VGRGFEGASAPSSP
+945 AGAS
-959 HGGSRPLPKPPL
+959 LD
-971 QAGEGEA
+971 EA
-978 ALASYLKASL
+978 ALASYLKGSL

-999 LDAIPLLPNGKIDRK
+999 LEAIPLLPNGKIDRK
-1014 SLPVP
+1014 SLPAP
-1019 DMAVKLAGERIA
+1019 DLTAKLGGERIA
-1031 PRNALERTIADAM
+1031 PRNALERTIAEAM
-1044 AHVLGL
+1044 ARVLGVS
-1050 AEVGV
+1050 EVGV

-1109 APKREPI
+1109 VPKREPI
-1116 KPLADRTRGPMS
+1116 KPLTDRTRGPMS

-1155 RGPLQLNAFQAAID
+1155 RGPLQLEAFQAALN

-1196 VDVDIRDVVDVSHL
+1196 VDVDITDVVDVSHL

-1220 RRMDALIQTPFE
+1220 RRMDAMIQTPFE

-1240 SRLFRLGPEEHVWF
+1240 SRLFRLGAEEHVWF

-1280 QLEGREPSLPELPV
+1280 QLEGREPKLPELPV
-1294 TYADFSAWHREWLQG
+1294 SYADFSAWHRDWLQG

-1322 LGGAGQAVEA
+1322 LGGANHAIEA

-1342 MSGKGVTH
+1342 MSGRGVTH
-1350 RIVVSNEVT
+1350 RITVANDVT
-1359 SALHDTAKQVD
+1359 AALHDTARKVD

-1384 ISRTSGLRELIV
+1384 ISRTSNLRELIV

-1417 LLPLRMEIDP
+1417 LLPLRMEVDP

-1436 QVKDVVLDSFAHPDI
+1436 QVKAVVLDSFAHPDI

-1470 LYHALFSFQDIRQRV
+1470 LYHALFSFQDIRQRM

-1521 FIYNADIFLDDT
+1521 FIYNADIFMDET
-1533 AALLRDRYVAVLRA
+1533 AALLRDRYIAVLKA
-1547 LGRDPALTLEQITR
+1547 LGNDPTLTLEQITQ
-1561 FDDGQPLQFGRSVEA
+1561 FDDGQPLRFGRSVEE
-1576 APVEAATAPAALAG
+1576 APVVEATPPLDG

-1617 ADDDFFS
+1617 ADDDFFA

-1637 RFNRDTGVNLPLA
+1637 RFNRQTGVNLPLA
-1650 TLLSARTVRA
+1650 TLLTARTVRA
-1660 LAREYHRAR
+1660 LAREYQRAR
-1669 NDADAHGGEG
+1669 NDADTHADD
-1679 GQGGARP
+1679 ARP

-1699 TQLPLFLVHAVGG
+1699 EGAPLFLVHAVGG
-1712 NVLNYRAL
+1712 NVLNYRSL
-1720 ADAMPDGIPVYGL
+1720 AEAMPAGIAIYGL

-1745 DSVEKMA
+1745 DAVEKMA
-1752 ERYVREIRA
+1752 QRYVGEIRS
-1761 VQPQGPYHL
+1761 VQPHGPYHL
-1770 AGGSMGGIIAYEMA
+1770 AGGSMGGIIAFEMA
-1784 QQLVAM
+1784 QQLMAAGETVAM
-1790 GESVGLLGLVDTS
+1790 LGLVDTS
-1803 AEFGIRYRDEAR
+1803 AEFGIRYRAQAS
-1815 RGLSARVQRL
+1815 RGLSGRVQRL

-1831 QSLGERLQTLGGV
+1831 QTLGERIATIGEV
-1844 LNGRLQARQM
+1844 LNGRMQASKV
-1854 RQQAQQARETGAE
+1854 RQQAQQARDAGEA
-1867 LPHNVRYA
+1867 LPHSVRYA

-1881 MRAYVKYVVRPY
+1881 MRAYMKYIVKPY
-1893 PESLVLFRA
+1893 AGSIVLFRA
-1902 TEQPPELREKP
+1902 DNQPPELSAKP
-1913 ALGWESMVGAV
+1913 MLGWETMCRTVDV
-1924 EVVSV
+1924 ITI
-1929 PGDHRVMIESPT
+1929 PGDHRGMIESPS
-1941 LVAKLSTAILRAQG
+1941 LVAKLSAAILRAQG
-1955 QDEPSQPASVSPG
+1955 REEVALAQPPVPSQDGTVA
-1968 PDEPV
+1968 D
-1973 VSVDRDDPR
+1973 DDPR
-1982 ADYLRGLWKELLGVD
+1982 AIYLRGLWKELLGVD
-1997 VDVDDNFFEL
+1997 VGAQDNFFDL

-2022 RDTGVRIQLMRLAVQ
+2022 KDTGVRIQLMRLAAMN
-2037 DLAQVAAD
+2037 LAQIAAD
-2045 LPQAFG
+2045 LPM
-2051 RDESG
+2051 RIHREDKS

-2070 RTQGTAE
+2070 RTTGTAE

>member
-1 MNAAVMDD
+1 MNAMTLANGSDT
-9 DVLGKAKTD
+9 A
-18 ATVDYDPFADGPLS
+18 VDYDPFADGPLA

-44 WLADRL
+44 WLADQL
-50 GNDAS
+50 GRDAS
-55 LAYNESISLDF
+55 LAYNESISLHF
-66 RGPLDAGAL
+66 RGALDAGAL
-75 HGALRA
+75 HEALRG

-93 GPDGKTLCVADT
+93 GPDGRTLCVNDERST
-105 RGIELPLIDLSTLD
+105 ELPLIDLSALE
-119 DAGRAA
+119 GAA
-125 RIAAHARE
+125 RAERVAAHARS
-133 VVETPFDLDH
+133 VVEEPFDLDH
-143 GALFRAELVRL
+143 GELLRAQLLKLAADEHL
-154 SGDHHHLVLTAHH
+154 LVLTAHH
-167 LVCDGWSWWVI
+167 IVCDGWSWWVI
-178 VRELGALYTQA
+178 VRELGTLYSQA
-189 LGHAAAPLPA
+189 LGQPIAPLPA

-213 PQGATFKADEAYW
+213 PQGTTYKSDEAYW
-226 LRRYADGGPILD
+226 IRRFADGGPILD
-238 LPTDRARP
+238 LPTDHPRP

-261 NELVAAIRRLG
+261 NELVAAVRRLG

-285 GFAGLLSRL
+285 SFAGLLSRL
-294 TSQNDVVVGIPAAGQ
+294 TAQNDVVVGIPAAGQ

-332 QAQPFEQSLSQAQ
+332 HAQPFEQALGQAQ
-345 ATLLDAIEHQRYTF
+345 GSLLDAIEHQRYTF

-404 NPRSFENF
+404 NPRLYENF

-426 LECQYNTDLFDNATI
+426 LECQYNTDLFDNSTI

-447 YETLLRAAVARP
+447 YETLLREAVARP
-459 DLAFGRLPVVSE
+459 DLPFGRLSVVSDT
-471 AARGE
+471 AREE
-476 LQALQPAATPFD
+476 LHALQPAPVPFD
-488 RECRMHESFERQCD
+488 RECRMHEFFERQCD
-502 RTPDRIA
+502 RTPERVA
-509 LEFDG
+509 VEFDG
-514 AHVRYGELE
+514 AHIGYADLE
-523 SRANRIAHLLRAR
+523 ARANRIAHLLRAR
-536 GVHRGSLVGLVLD
+536 GVRRGSLVGLVLD
-549 RGVDMLAGL
+549 RGIDMLAGL
-558 LGVLKAGAGYVP
+558 LAVLKAGAGYVP

-580 AYMAGDAGLAA
+580 SYMAGDAGLAA
-591 LLTTTKHAGHFD
+591 LVTTSKHAGHFD

-610 SLDLLADELA
+610 ALDTLQDELSA
-620 TLPASRIGRDDGAAQ
+620 LPATRIGRDEDTAQ

-665 LASMAKEPGLA
+665 LASMAKEPGLG

-714 ADGIAL
+714 ADGVAL
-720 KALISDSGATVMQAT
+720 KALIASSGATVMQAT

-744 AQWQGDAGFK
+744 ADWQGDANFK

-763 PDLAAQLLQRCG
+763 QDLAGQLLQRCG

-784 ETTVWSTCSRLTNAS
+784 ETTVWSTCSRVVS
-799 DIHIGRPIDNT
+799 PDDIHIGRPIDNT

-845 ELTGERFVAD
+845 ELTSERFVTD
-855 PFATA
+855 PFSAT

-872 RWRPDGVLEHQGRLD
+872 RWRPGGVLEHQGRLD

-911 VARAVV
+911 VARTVV

-933 VSHDSSPCPQGE
+933 VAGD
-945 VGRGFEGASAPSSP
+945 AA
-959 HGGSRPLPKPPL
+959 L

-978 ALASYLKASL
+978 QLASYLRGSL

-1014 SLPVP
+1014 SLPAP
-1019 DMAVKLAGERIA
+1019 DLTVKLAGERTA
-1031 PRNALERTIADAM
+1031 PRNALERTIAEAM
-1044 AHVLGL
+1044 AKVLGV

-1095 AKLARMVQGIDGEA
+1095 ARLARMVQGLDGEA
-1109 APKREPI
+1109 VPKREPI
-1116 KPLADRTRGPMS
+1116 RPLADRTRGPMS
-1128 VMQERLY
+1128 VMQERLH

-1155 RGPLQLNAFQAAID
+1155 RGPLQLGAFQAALD

-1189 MQIVHDA
+1189 MQIVHDV
-1196 VDVDIRDVVDVSHL
+1196 VDVDITDVVDVSHL
-1210 PRDEREAEVS
+1210 PREEREAEVS

-1280 QLEGREPSLPELPV
+1280 QLEGREPQLPELPV
-1294 TYADFSAWHREWLQG
+1294 SYADFSAWHREWLQG

-1322 LGGAGQAVEA
+1322 LGGVGQGAGSKGIEA
-1332 LPTDMPRRPG
+1332 LPTDLPRRPG
-1342 MSGKGVTH
+1342 MSGRGVTH
-1350 RIVVSNEVT
+1350 RINVAQDVT

-1417 LLPLRMEIDP
+1417 LLPLRLEVDP
-1427 SMTFAQAVK
+1427 TMTFAQAVK

-1485 CEWGPLT
+1485 CNWGQLT

-1521 FIYNADIFLDDT
+1521 FIYNADIFLDET
-1533 AALLRDRYVAVLRA
+1533 AALLRDRYVAVLKA
-1547 LGRDPALTLEQITR
+1547 LGRDPSLTLEEITR
-1561 FDDGQPLQFGRSVEA
+1561 FDDGRPLQFGRTADTGESD
-1576 APVEAATAPAALAG
+1576 APASRQALGG

-1600 VQLLEIWRD
+1600 EQLLAIWRD

-1637 RFNRDTGVNLPLA
+1637 RFNRETGVNLPLA
-1650 TLLSARTVRA
+1650 TLLTARTVRA
-1660 LAREYHRAR
+1660 LAHEYRRAF
-1669 NDADAHGGEG
+1669 NDAHADEG
-1679 GQGGARP
+1679 RP
-1686 DPWAPLVPIRPQG
+1686 DPWAPLVPIRPNG
-1699 TQLPLFLVHAVGG
+1699 DQLPLFLVHAVGG
-1712 NVLNYRAL
+1712 NVLNYRPL
-1720 ADAMPDGIPVYGL
+1720 ADAMPEGIPVYGL

-1752 ERYVREIRA
+1752 ERYVREIRS
-1761 VQPQGPYHL
+1761 VQPHGPYHL

-1784 QQLVAM
+1784 QQLMRA
-1790 GESVGLLGLVDTS
+1790 GETVGMLGLVDTS

-1831 QSLGERLQTLGGV
+1831 QSLGERIATIGGV
-1844 LNGRLQARQM
+1844 VNGRLQASKV
-1854 RQQAQQARETGAE
+1854 RQQAQQAREAGEA
-1867 LPHNVRYA
+1867 LPHSVRYA

-1881 MRAYVKYVVRPY
+1881 MRAYVKYVVQAY
-1893 PESLVLFRA
+1893 PGQIVLFRA
-1902 TEQPPELREKP
+1902 DEQPQELRAKP
-1913 ALGWESMVGAV
+1913 ALGWESMVDAV
-1924 EVVSV
+1924 EVVSI
-1929 PGDHRVMIESPT
+1929 PGDHRGMIESPA
-1941 LVAKLSTAILRAQG
+1941 LVTKLSAAILRAQG
-1955 QDEPSQPASVSPG
+1955 RDDAGASSATAQPSQSRRA
-1968 PDEPV
+1968 
-1973 VSVDRDDPR
+1973 DDSDAR
-1982 ADYLRGLWKELLGVD
+1982 VDYLRDLWKELLGTD
-1997 VDVDDNFFEL
+1997 VDAADNFFDL

-2022 RDTGVRIQLMRLAVQ
+2022 RDTGVRIQLMRLATQ
-2037 DLAQVAAD
+2037 NLAQIAAELPPDFHGVAR
-2045 LPQAFG
+2045 PTEQG
-2051 RDESG
+2051 MR
-2056 GVGARMARQMKRLL
+2056 ARMARSMKRLL
-2070 RTQGTAE
+2070 GATGAVE

>member
-1 MNAAVMDD
+1 MNAAVLDKGALD
-9 DVLGKAKTD
+9 KANGLD
-18 ATVDYDPFADGPLS
+18 AAVEYDPFADGPLS

-50 GNDAS
+50 GEDAS

-66 RGPLDAGAL
+66 RGAVAAD
-75 HGALRA
+75 ALREA
-81 LVARHDILRANF
+81 LRGLVARHDILRANF
-93 GPDGKTLCVADT
+93 GPDGRTLCVSDERA
-105 RGIELPLIDLSTLD
+105 IELPLVDLSALD
-119 DAGRAA
+119 EAERNA
-125 RIAAHARE
+125 RVIAHARE
-133 VVETPFDLDH
+133 AVETPFDLDH
-143 GALFRAELVRL
+143 GQLFRAELLRL
-154 SGDHHHLVLTAHH
+154 SEQHHHLVLTAHH

-178 VRELGALYTQA
+178 VRELGALYSQA
-189 LGHAAAPLPA
+189 LGQSAPSLPS

-213 PQGATFKADEAYW
+213 PHGATYRADEAYW
-226 LRRYADGGPILD
+226 LSRFADGGPILD

-246 SRRTFPSVR
+246 TRRTFPSIR
-255 EDHLLD
+255 QDHLLD
-261 NELVAAIRRLG
+261 NDLVAAVRRLG

-294 TSQNDVVVGIPAAGQ
+294 TAQNDVVVGIPAAGQ

-332 QAQPFEQSLSQAQ
+332 HAQPFEQALGTAQ
-345 ATLLDAIEHQRYTF
+345 GTLLDAIEHQRYTF

-404 NPRSFENF
+404 NPRSYENF

-441 RRWLAA
+441 QRWLAA
-447 YETLLRAAVARP
+447 YETLLREAVARP
-459 DLAFGRLPVVSE
+459 DLPFGRLSVVSDG
-471 AARGE
+471 ARKE
-476 LQALQPAATPFD
+476 LLSLQPTPVGFD

-502 RTPDRIA
+502 RTPDRVA
-509 LEFDG
+509 VEFDG
-514 AHVRYGELE
+514 EAVRYDELE
-523 SRANRIAHLLRAR
+523 ARANRIAHLLRAR
-536 GVHRGSLVGLVLD
+536 GVRRGSLVGLVLD

-558 LGVLKAGAGYVP
+558 IGVLKAGAGYVP
-570 LDPNFPAERL
+570 LDPGFPAERL
-580 AYMAGDAGLAA
+580 SYMASDAGLAA
-591 LLTTTKHAGHFD
+591 LLTTQKHAGNFD

-610 SLDLLADELA
+610 SLDLLGDELA
-620 TLPASRIGRDDGAAQ
+620 AQPSSRIGRDEGAAE

-665 LASMAKEPGLA
+665 LSSMAKEPGLD

-714 ADGIAL
+714 ADGVAL
-720 KALISDSGATVMQAT
+720 KALIASSGATVMQAT

-744 AQWQGDAGFK
+744 AEWQGDANFK

-763 PDLAAQLLQRCG
+763 PDLATQLLKRCG

-784 ETTVWSTCSRLTNAS
+784 ETTVWSTCSRVTSAS

-840 YLNRP
+840 YLNRA
-845 ELTGERFVAD
+845 ELTAERFVPD
-855 PFATA
+855 PFA
-860 PGALLYRTGDRG
+860 GSKNALLYRTGDRG

-896 IELGEIEALLAAHPQ
+896 IELGEIEALLAAHAQ

-933 VSHDSSPCPQGE
+933 VG
-945 VGRGFEGASAPSSP
+945 EGAASLDES
-959 HGGSRPLPKPPL
+959 
-971 QAGEGEA
+971 
-978 ALASYLKASL
+978 ALASYLKGSL

-1014 SLPVP
+1014 SLPAP
-1019 DMAVKLAGERIA
+1019 DLTAKLSGERIA

-1044 AHVLGL
+1044 AHVLGVG
-1050 AEVGV
+1050 EVGV

-1109 APKREPI
+1109 VPKREPI

-1155 RGPLQLNAFQAAID
+1155 RGPLQLDVFQAALD

-1189 MQIVHDA
+1189 MQIVHDV
-1196 VDVDIRDVVDVSHL
+1196 VDVDITDVVDVSHL

-1280 QLEGREPSLPELPV
+1280 QLEGREPKLPELPV
-1294 TYADFSAWHREWLQG
+1294 SYADFSAWHREWLQG
-1309 PEYAKQLAFWRER
+1309 PEYAKQLAFWRQR
-1322 LGGAGQAVEA
+1322 LGGAGQGIEA

-1342 MSGKGVTH
+1342 MSGRGVTH
-1350 RIVVSNEVT
+1350 RITVANDVT
-1359 SALHDTAKQVD
+1359 AALHDTARKVD

-1384 ISRTSGLRELIV
+1384 ISRTSNLRELIV

-1436 QVKDVVLDSFAHPDI
+1436 QVKDVVLDSFANPDI

-1470 LYHALFSFQDIRQRV
+1470 LYHALFSFQDIRQRM

-1521 FIYNADIFLDDT
+1521 FIYNADIFLDET
-1533 AALLRDRYVAVLRA
+1533 AALLRDRYIAVLKA
-1547 LGRDPALTLEQITR
+1547 LGRDPSLTLEQITQ
-1561 FDDGQPLQFGRSVEA
+1561 FDDGQPLRFGRSVEA
-1576 APVEAATAPAALAG
+1576 APVAEEASVALPD

-1609 LLRKPDIG
+1609 LLRKPDID

-1637 RFNRDTGVNLPLA
+1637 RFNRQTGVNLPLA
-1650 TLLSARTVRA
+1650 TLLTARTVRA
-1660 LAREYHRAR
+1660 LAREYQRVR
-1669 NDADAHGGEG
+1669 NDAGTSGDD
-1679 GQGGARP
+1679 ARP

-1699 TQLPLFLVHAVGG
+1699 EGEPLFLVHAVGG
-1712 NVLNYRAL
+1712 NVLNYRPL
-1720 ADAMPDGIPVYGL
+1720 AEAMPAGIPIYGL
-1733 QALGLDGRTAPL
+1733 QALGLDGHTAPL
-1745 DSVEKMA
+1745 DSVEKMG
-1752 ERYVREIRA
+1752 ERYVREIRS
-1761 VQPQGPYHL
+1761 VQPHGPYHL
-1770 AGGSMGGIIAYEMA
+1770 AGGSMGGIIAFEMA
-1784 QQLVAM
+1784 QQLMAAGETVAM
-1790 GESVGLLGLVDTS
+1790 LGLVDTS
-1803 AEFGIRYRDEAR
+1803 AEFGIRYRAHAQS
-1815 RGLSARVQRL
+1815 GLSGRVRRL

-1831 QSLGERLQTLGGV
+1831 QSLGERIATIGDV
-1844 LNGRLQARQM
+1844 LNGRMQASKVRK
-1854 RQQAQQARETGAE
+1854 QAQQARDAGEA
-1867 LPHNVRYA
+1867 LPHSVRYA

-1881 MRAYVKYVVRPY
+1881 MRAYMNYIVKPY
-1893 PESLVLFRA
+1893 PGGIVLFRA
-1902 TEQPPELREKP
+1902 DNQPPELSAKP
-1913 ALGWESMVGAV
+1913 MLGWEAMCNAV
-1924 EVVSV
+1924 EIVPV
-1929 PGDHRVMIESPT
+1929 PGDHRGMIESPS
-1941 LVAKLSTAILRAQG
+1941 LVAKLSAAILRAQG
-1955 QDEPSQPASVSPG
+1955 RGGVASVDAP
-1968 PDEPV
+1968 E
-1973 VSVDRDDPR
+1973 VSQDGTVADDDPR
-1982 ADYLRGLWKELLGVD
+1982 AIYLRGLWKDLLGVD
-1997 VDVDDNFFEL
+1997 VGAQDNFFDL

-2022 RDTGVRIQLMRLAVQ
+2022 KDTGVRIQLMRLAATN
-2037 DLAQVAAD
+2037 LAQIAAD
-2045 LPQAFG
+2045 LPVRIG
-2051 RDESG
+2051 REDKS

-2070 RTQGTAE
+2070 RTSGAGE

>member
-1 MNAAVMDD
+1 MNAAMFDRSRD
-9 DVLGKAKTD
+9 KAGGADT
-18 ATVDYDPFADGPLS
+18 AVDYDPFADGPLA

-44 WLADRL
+44 WLADQL
-50 GNDAS
+50 GRDAS

-66 RGPLDAGAL
+66 RGPLDAD
-75 HGALRA
+75 ALREA
-81 LVARHDILRANF
+81 LRGLVARHDILRANF
-93 GPDGKTLCVADT
+93 GPDGKTLCVADE
-105 RGIELPLIDLSTLD
+105 RAIELSLTDLSALE
-119 DAGRAA
+119 DAARDA

-133 VVETPFDLDH
+133 AVETPFDLDH
-143 GALFRAELVRL
+143 GVLFRAQLLRL
-154 SGDHHHLVLTAHH
+154 SDDHHHLVLTAHH
-167 LVCDGWSWWVI
+167 IVCDGWSWWVI
-178 VRELGALYTQA
+178 VRELGALYSQA
-189 LGHAAAPLPA
+189 RGHASQTLPP

-213 PQGATFKADEAYW
+213 PHGATYRADEAYW
-226 LRRYADGGPILD
+226 LGRFADGGPVLD
-238 LPTDRARP
+238 LPTDRTRP
-246 SRRTFPSVR
+246 SRRTFPSIR

-261 NELVAAIRRLG
+261 NDLVAAVRRLG

-294 TSQNDVVVGIPAAGQ
+294 TAQNDVVIGIPAAGQ

-332 QAQPFEQSLSQAQ
+332 HAQPFEQALGGAQ
-345 ATLLDAIEHQRYTF
+345 STLLDAIEHQRYTF

-404 NPRSFENF
+404 NPRSYENF

-447 YETLLRAAVARP
+447 YETLLREAVARP
-459 DLAFGRLPVVSE
+459 DLPFGRLSVVSE
-471 AARGE
+471 SARAE
-476 LQALQPAATPFD
+476 LQALQPAPVAFD
-488 RECRMHESFERQCD
+488 RECRMHEAFERQCD

-509 LEFDG
+509 VEFDG
-514 AHVRYGELE
+514 AHVRYDELE
-523 SRANRIAHLLRAR
+523 ARANRIAHLLRKR

-580 AYMAGDAGLAA
+580 GYMAGDAGLAA
-591 LLTTTKHAGHFD
+591 LLTTSKHAGNFD

-610 SLDLLADELA
+610 SLDTLDDELA
-620 TLPASRIGRDDGAAQ
+620 TLPHSRIGRDAGAAE
-635 PESVAYVIY
+635 PESIAYVIY

-665 LASMAKEPGLA
+665 LSSMAKEPGLG

-714 ADGIAL
+714 ADGVAL
-720 KALISDSGATVMQAT
+720 KALIASSGATVMQAT

-744 AQWQGDAGFK
+744 AEWQGDADFK

-763 PDLAAQLLQRCG
+763 PDLATQLLTRCG

-784 ETTVWSTCSRLTNAS
+784 ETTVWSTCSRVLDAS

-845 ELTGERFVAD
+845 ELTSERFVPD
-855 PFATA
+855 PFAGSS
-860 PGALLYRTGDRG
+860 GALLYRTGDRG

-896 IELGEIEALLAAHPQ
+896 IELGEIEALLAAHAQ

-933 VSHDSSPCPQGE
+933 VG
-945 VGRGFEGASAPSSP
+945 EGASS
-959 HGGSRPLPKPPL
+959 LD
-971 QAGEGEA
+971 EA
-978 ALASYLKASL
+978 ALASYLKGSL

-1014 SLPVP
+1014 SLPAP
-1019 DMAVKLAGERIA
+1019 DLTAKLAGERVA

-1044 AHVLGL
+1044 AKVLGL

-1116 KPLADRTRGPMS
+1116 KPLEDRTRGPMS

-1155 RGPLQLNAFQAAID
+1155 RGPLQLDAFQAALN

-1196 VDVDIRDVVDVSHL
+1196 VDVDITDVVDVSHL
-1210 PRDEREAEVS
+1210 PKDEREAEVS
-1220 RRMDALIQTPFE
+1220 RLMDALIQTPFE

-1280 QLEGREPSLPELPV
+1280 QLEQREPKLPELPV

-1322 LGGAGQAVEA
+1322 LGGAGHAIEA

-1342 MSGKGVTH
+1342 MSGRGVTH
-1350 RIVVSNEVT
+1350 RITVGNDVT
-1359 SALHDTAKQVD
+1359 AALHDTARKVD

-1384 ISRTSGLRELIV
+1384 ISRTSNLRELIV

-1436 QVKDVVLDSFAHPDI
+1436 QVKDVVLDSFAHPDV

-1470 LYHALFSFQDIRQRV
+1470 LYHALFSFQDIRQRM

-1521 FIYNADIFLDDT
+1521 FIYNADIFLDET
-1533 AALLRDRYVAVLRA
+1533 AALLRDRYVAVLKA
-1547 LGRDPALTLEQITR
+1547 LGRDPSLTLEQITR
-1561 FDDGQPLQFGRSVEA
+1561 FDDGQPLCFGRSIEA
-1576 APVEAATAPAALAG
+1576 EPLAAETPATIDA
-1590 ELYEPLDELG
+1590 ELYEPLDALG
-1600 VQLLEIWRD
+1600 EQLLEIWRD

-1617 ADDDFFS
+1617 ADDDFFA

-1637 RFNRDTGVNLPLA
+1637 RFNRQTGVNLPLA

-1660 LAREYHRAR
+1660 LAREYHRAK
-1669 NDADAHGGEG
+1669 NDADVQAD
-1679 GQGGARP
+1679 GARP

-1699 TQLPLFLVHAVGG
+1699 DAAPLFLVHAVGG
-1712 NVLNYRAL
+1712 NVLNYRPL
-1720 ADAMPDGIPVYGL
+1720 ADAMPAGIPVYGL

-1745 DSVEKMA
+1745 ERVEAMA
-1752 ERYVREIRA
+1752 ERYVREIRS
-1761 VQPQGPYHL
+1761 VQPHGPYHL
-1770 AGGSMGGIIAYEMA
+1770 AGGSMGGIIAFEMA
-1784 QQLVAM
+1784 QQLMAA
-1790 GESVGLLGLVDTS
+1790 GETVGMLGLIDTS
-1803 AEFGIRYRDEAR
+1803 AEFGIRYRAQAQ
-1815 RGLSARVQRL
+1815 RGFTGRVQRL

-1831 QSLGERLQTLGGV
+1831 QTLGERIATIGGV
-1844 LNGRLQARQM
+1844 VNGRLQASKL
-1854 RQQAQQARETGAE
+1854 RQQAQQARDAGEA
-1867 LPHNVRYA
+1867 LPHSVRYA

-1881 MRAYVKYVVRPY
+1881 MRAYVQYIVKPY
-1893 PESLVLFRA
+1893 AGAIVLFRA
-1902 TEQPPELREKP
+1902 ENQPPELSAKP
-1913 ALGWESMVGAV
+1913 KLGWEAMCGAV
-1924 EVVSV
+1924 EVVPV
-1929 PGDHRVMIESPT
+1929 PGDHRGMIESPS
-1941 LVAKLSTAILRAQG
+1941 LVAKLSAAILRAQG
-1955 QDEPSQPASVSPG
+1955 GAASVDGAETTPAQARAKRY
-1968 PDEPV
+1968 DDTV
-1973 VSVDRDDPR
+1973 ADDDPR
-1982 ADYLRGLWKELLGVD
+1982 ATYLRGLWKELLGVD
-1997 VDVDDNFFEL
+1997 VGPQDNFFDL

-2022 RDTGVRIQLMRLAVQ
+2022 KDTGVRIQLMRLAATNLVQ
-2037 DLAQVAAD
+2037 IAAD
-2045 LPQAFG
+2045 LPSHIVPEE
-2051 RDESG
+2051 RG
-2056 GVGARMARQMKRLL
+2056 GVGARMARSMKRLL
-2070 RTQGTAE
+2070 RTPGAVE

>member
-1 MNAAVMDD
+1 MNAAASDKGLFPGAVPEDP
-9 DVLGKAKTD
+9 
-18 ATVDYDPFADGPLS
+18 TVDYDPFAEGTLS

-44 WLADRL
+44 WLADQL
-50 GNDAS
+50 GVDAS

-66 RGPLDAGAL
+66 RGELDAD
-75 HGALRA
+75 ALRDA
-81 LVARHDILRANF
+81 LRGLVARHDILRANF
-93 GPDGKTLCVADT
+93 GPDGRTLCVNDA
-105 RGIELPLIDLSTLD
+105 REIDLALFDLSSLD
-119 DAGRAA
+119 DAGRDA
-125 RIAAHARE
+125 RVVAHARE
-133 VVETPFDLDH
+133 VVETAFDLDH
-143 GALFRAELVRL
+143 GALFRADLLRL
-154 SGDHHHLVLTAHH
+154 APAHHHLVLTAHH
-167 LVCDGWSWWVI
+167 IVCDGWSWWVI
-178 VRELGALYTQA
+178 VRELGTLYSQA
-189 LGHAAAPLPA
+189 VGHAAQALPP

-213 PQGATFKADEAYW
+213 PQGTTYRSDEAYW
-226 LRRYADGGPILD
+226 LSRFADGGPILD

-246 SRRTFPSVR
+246 TRRTFPSIR

-261 NELVAAIRRLG
+261 NDLVAAVRRLG

-294 TSQNDVVVGIPAAGQ
+294 TSQNDVVIGIPAAGQ

-332 QAQPFEQSLSQAQ
+332 HAQPFEQALGGAQ
-345 ATLLDAIEHQRYTF
+345 STLLDAIEHQRYTF

-404 NPRSFENF
+404 NPRSYENF

-426 LECQYNTDLFDNATI
+426 LECQYNTDLFENATI
-441 RRWLAA
+441 RRWMAA
-447 YETLLRAAVARP
+447 YETLLREAVARP
-459 DLAFGRLPVVSE
+459 DLPFGRLSVVSE
-471 AARGE
+471 NARAE
-476 LQALQPAATPFD
+476 LQAFQPAPVPFD
-488 RECRMHESFERQCD
+488 RECRMHEVFERQCD

-509 LEFDG
+509 VEFNDE
-514 AHVRYGELE
+514 HVRYDELE
-523 SRANRIAHLLRAR
+523 ARANRIAHLLRAR

-580 AYMAGDAGLAA
+580 SYMASDAGLAA
-591 LLTTTKHAGHFD
+591 LLTTTKHADHFD

-610 SLDLLADELA
+610 ALDTLQDELA
-620 TLPASRIGRDDGAAQ
+620 SLPTSRIGRDDGAAQ

-665 LASMAKEPGLA
+665 LSSMAKEPGLGA
-676 ADDRLVAVT
+676 EDRLVAVT

-714 ADGIAL
+714 ADGVAL
-720 KALISDSGATVMQAT
+720 KALIASSGATVMQAT

-744 AQWQGDAGFK
+744 AEWRGDANFK

-763 PDLAAQLLQRCG
+763 ADLASQLLTRCG

-784 ETTVWSTCSRLTNAS
+784 ETTVWSTCSRVTSAS

-840 YLNRP
+840 YLDRA
-845 ELTGERFVAD
+845 ELTAERFVAD
-855 PFATA
+855 PFAA
-860 PGALLYRTGDRG
+860 SKDALLYRTGDRG
-872 RWRPDGVLEHQGRLD
+872 RWRQDGVLEHQGRLD

-896 IELGEIEALLAAHPQ
+896 IELGEIEALLAAHAQ

-933 VSHDSSPCPQGE
+933 V
-945 VGRGFEGASAPSSP
+945 
-959 HGGSRPLPKPPL
+959 
-971 QAGEGEA
+971 GEGGALDEA
-978 ALASYLKASL
+978 ALVSYLKGSL

-1014 SLPVP
+1014 SLPAP
-1019 DMAVKLAGERIA
+1019 DLTVKLAGERVA

-1044 AHVLGL
+1044 AKVLGV

-1076 NKELGIAL
+1076 NKELGITL

-1095 AKLARMVQGIDGEA
+1095 AKLARMVQGMDGEA
-1109 APKREPI
+1109 LPPREPI

-1155 RGPLQLNAFQAAID
+1155 RGPLQLEAYQAALN

-1189 MQIVHDA
+1189 MQIVHDV
-1196 VDVDIRDVVDVSHL
+1196 VDVDITDVVDVSHL
-1210 PRDEREAEVS
+1210 PKDEREAEVS

-1280 QLEGREPSLPELPV
+1280 QLEKREPKLPELTV
-1294 TYADFSAWHREWLQG
+1294 TYADFSAWHRDWLQG

-1322 LGGAGQAVEA
+1322 LGGVGHAIEA
-1332 LPTDMPRRPG
+1332 LPTDLPRRPG
-1342 MSGKGVTH
+1342 MSGRGVTH
-1350 RIVVSNEVT
+1350 RITVANDVT
-1359 SALHDTAKQVD
+1359 AALHETARKVD

-1384 ISRTSGLRELIV
+1384 ISRTSNLRELIV

-1470 LYHALFSFQDIRQRV
+1470 LYHALFSFQDIRQRM

-1521 FIYNADIFLDDT
+1521 FIYNADIFLDET
-1533 AALLRDRYVAVLRA
+1533 AALLRDRYVAVLKA
-1547 LGRDPALTLEQITR
+1547 LGRDPSLTLEQITQ
-1561 FDDGQPLQFGRSVEA
+1561 FDDGQPLRFGRTLDPAED
-1576 APVEAATAPAALAG
+1576 APAEPAAATA
-1590 ELYEPLDELG
+1590 EQIDEPLDELG
-1600 VQLLEIWRD
+1600 LQLLEIWRD

-1637 RFNRDTGVNLPLA
+1637 RFNKQTGVNLPLA
-1650 TLLSARTVRA
+1650 TLLTARTVRA
-1660 LAREYHRAR
+1660 LAREYQRVSSDIH
-1669 NDADAHGGEG
+1669 AHGDD
-1679 GQGGARP
+1679 ARP
-1686 DPWAPLVPIRPQG
+1686 DPWAPLVPIRPRG
-1699 TQLPLFLVHAVGG
+1699 EGAPLFLVHAVGG
-1712 NVLNYRAL
+1712 NVLNYRPL
-1720 ADAMPDGIPVYGL
+1720 AEAMPAGIPVYGL

-1752 ERYVREIRA
+1752 ERYVREIRS
-1761 VQPQGPYHL
+1761 VQPHGPYHL
-1770 AGGSMGGIIAYEMA
+1770 AGGSMGGIIAFEMA
-1784 QQLVAM
+1784 QQLMAA
-1790 GESVGLLGLVDTS
+1790 GETVGMLGLVDTS
-1803 AEFGIRYRDEAR
+1803 AEFGIRYRAQAQ
-1815 RGLSARVQRL
+1815 RGFSGRVQRL

-1831 QSLGERLQTLGGV
+1831 QTLGERIATLGGV
-1844 LNGRLQARQM
+1844 VGGRLQASKL
-1854 RQQAQQARETGAE
+1854 RQQAQQARDAGEE

-1881 MRAYVKYVVRPY
+1881 MRAYVKYLVKPY
-1893 PESLVLFRA
+1893 AGGIVLFRA
-1902 TEQPPELREKP
+1902 DNQPPELSAKP
-1913 ALGWESMVGAV
+1913 KLGWEAMCGDVH
-1924 EVVSV
+1924 VVPI
-1929 PGDHRVMIESPT
+1929 PGDHQGMIESPA
-1941 LVAKLSTAILRAQG
+1941 LVAKLAAAILSAQG
-1955 QDEPSQPASVSPG
+1955 RGEPAPSVEME
-1968 PDEPV
+1968 DARENDAV
-1973 VSVDRDDPR
+1973 ADHDPR
-1982 ADYLRGLWKELLGVD
+1982 AIYLRELWKELLGVD
-1997 VDVDDNFFEL
+1997 VHARDNFFDL

-2022 RDTGVRIQLMRLAVQ
+2022 KDTGVRIQLMRLAATN
-2037 DLAQVAAD
+2037 LAQIAAD
-2045 LPQAFG
+2045 LPMHIA
-2051 RDESG
+2051 REERSG
-2056 GVGARMARQMKRLL
+2056 MGSRMARTMKRLL
-2070 RTQGTAE
+2070 RAPGTVE

>member
-1 MNAAVMDD
+1 MNAAASDKGLFPGAVPEDS
-9 DVLGKAKTD
+9 
-18 ATVDYDPFADGPLS
+18 TVDYDPFAEGTLS

-44 WLADRL
+44 WLADQL
-50 GNDAS
+50 GVDAS

-66 RGPLDAGAL
+66 RGELDAD
-75 HGALRA
+75 ALRDA
-81 LVARHDILRANF
+81 LRGLVARHDILRANF
-93 GPDGKTLCVADT
+93 GPDGRTLCVNDE
-105 RGIELPLIDLSTLD
+105 REIDLALTDLSSLD
-119 DAGRAA
+119 DAGRNA
-125 RIAAHARE
+125 RVVAHARE

-143 GALFRAELVRL
+143 GALFRADLLRL
-154 SGDHHHLVLTAHH
+154 APAHHHLVLTAHH
-167 LVCDGWSWWVI
+167 IVCDGWSWWVI
-178 VRELGALYTQA
+178 VRELGTLYSQA
-189 LGHAAAPLPA
+189 VGHAAQALPP

-213 PQGATFKADEAYW
+213 PHGATYRSDEAYW
-226 LRRYADGGPILD
+226 LSRFADGGPILD

-246 SRRTFPSVR
+246 TRRTFPSIR

-261 NELVAAIRRLG
+261 NDLVAAVRRLG

-294 TSQNDVVVGIPAAGQ
+294 TSQNDVVIGIPAAGQ

-332 QAQPFEQSLSQAQ
+332 HAQPFEQALGGAQ
-345 ATLLDAIEHQRYTF
+345 STLLDAIEHQRYTF

-404 NPRSFENF
+404 NPRSYENF

-441 RRWLAA
+441 RRWMAA
-447 YETLLRAAVARP
+447 YETLLREAVARP
-459 DLAFGRLPVVSE
+459 DLPFGRLSVVSE
-471 AARGE
+471 YARAE
-476 LQALQPAATPFD
+476 LQALQPAKVAFD
-488 RECRMHESFERQCD
+488 HECRMHEVFERQCD
-502 RTPDRIA
+502 RTPDRVA
-509 LEFDG
+509 VEFNDE
-514 AHVRYGELE
+514 HVRYDELE
-523 SRANRIAHLLRAR
+523 ARANRIAHLLRAR

-580 AYMAGDAGLAA
+580 SYMASDAGLAA
-591 LLTTTKHAGHFD
+591 LLTTTKHADHFD

-610 SLDLLADELA
+610 ALDTLQDELA
-620 TLPASRIGRDDGAAQ
+620 SLPTSRIGRDAGAAQ

-665 LASMAKEPGLA
+665 LSSMAKEPGLGA
-676 ADDRLVAVT
+676 EDRLVAVT

-700 SVGARVVLADRVTA
+700 RVGARVVLADRVTA
-714 ADGIAL
+714 ADGVAL
-720 KALISDSGATVMQAT
+720 KALIARSGATVMQAT

-744 AQWQGDAGFK
+744 AEWRGDANFK

-763 PDLAAQLLQRCG
+763 PDLASQLLTRCG

-784 ETTVWSTCSRLTNAS
+784 ETTVWSTCSRVTSAS

-840 YLNRP
+840 YLDRA
-845 ELTGERFVAD
+845 ELTAERFVAD
-855 PFATA
+855 PFAA
-860 PGALLYRTGDRG
+860 SKGALLYRTGDRG
-872 RWRPDGVLEHQGRLD
+872 RWRQDGVLEHQGRLD

-896 IELGEIEALLAAHPQ
+896 IELGEIEALLAAHAQ

-933 VSHDSSPCPQGE
+933 V
-945 VGRGFEGASAPSSP
+945 
-959 HGGSRPLPKPPL
+959 
-971 QAGEGEA
+971 GEGGALDEA
-978 ALASYLKASL
+978 ALVSYLKGSL

-1014 SLPVP
+1014 SLPAP
-1019 DMAVKLAGERIA
+1019 DLTVKLAGERVA

-1044 AHVLGL
+1044 AKVLGV

-1076 NKELGIAL
+1076 NKELGITL

-1095 AKLARMVQGIDGEA
+1095 AKLARMVQGMDGEA
-1109 APKREPI
+1109 LPAREPI

-1155 RGPLQLNAFQAAID
+1155 RGPLQLEAFQAALN

-1181 IGLVDGEP
+1181 IGLIDGEP
-1189 MQIVHDA
+1189 MQIVHDV
-1196 VDVDIRDVVDVSHL
+1196 VDVDITDVVDVSHL
-1210 PRDEREAEVS
+1210 PKDEREAEVS

-1280 QLEGREPSLPELPV
+1280 QLEKREPKLPELTV
-1294 TYADFSAWHREWLQG
+1294 TYADFSAWHRDWLQG

-1322 LGGAGQAVEA
+1322 LGGVGHAIEA
-1332 LPTDMPRRPG
+1332 LPTDLPRRPG
-1342 MSGKGVTH
+1342 MSGRGVTH
-1350 RIVVSNEVT
+1350 RITVANDVT
-1359 SALHDTAKQVD
+1359 AALHETARKVD

-1384 ISRTSGLRELIV
+1384 ISRTSNLRELIV

-1470 LYHALFSFQDIRQRV
+1470 LYHALFSFQDIRQRM

-1521 FIYNADIFLDDT
+1521 FIYNADIFLDET
-1533 AALLRDRYVAVLRA
+1533 AALLRDRYVAVLKA
-1547 LGRDPALTLEQITR
+1547 LGRDPSLTLEEITQ
-1561 FDDGQPLQFGRSVEA
+1561 FDDGQPLRFGRTLDPAED
-1576 APVEAATAPAALAG
+1576 APAEPAAATA
-1590 ELYEPLDELG
+1590 EQIDEPLDEPGL
-1600 VQLLEIWRD
+1600 QLLEIWRD

-1637 RFNRDTGVNLPLA
+1637 RFNKQTGVNLPLA
-1650 TLLSARTVRA
+1650 TLLTARTVRA
-1660 LAREYHRAR
+1660 LSREYQRVS
-1669 NDADAHGGEG
+1669 NDIHAHGDD
-1679 GQGGARP
+1679 ARP
-1686 DPWAPLVPIRPQG
+1686 DPWAPLVPIRPHG
-1699 TQLPLFLVHAVGG
+1699 EGAPLFLVHAVGG
-1712 NVLNYRAL
+1712 NVLNYRPL
-1720 ADAMPDGIPVYGL
+1720 AEAMPAGIPVYGL

-1752 ERYVREIRA
+1752 ERYVREIRS
-1761 VQPQGPYHL
+1761 VQPHGPYHL
-1770 AGGSMGGIIAYEMA
+1770 AGGSMGGIIAFEMA
-1784 QQLVAM
+1784 QQLMAA
-1790 GESVGLLGLVDTS
+1790 GETVGMLGLVDTS
-1803 AEFGIRYRDEAR
+1803 AEFGIRYRAQAQ
-1815 RGLSARVQRL
+1815 RGFSGRVQRL

-1831 QSLGERLQTLGGV
+1831 QTLGERIATLGGV
-1844 LNGRLQARQM
+1844 VGGRLQASKL
-1854 RQQAQQARETGAE
+1854 RQQAQQARDAGEE

-1881 MRAYVKYVVRPY
+1881 MRAYVKYFVKPY
-1893 PESLVLFRA
+1893 AGGIVLFRA
-1902 TEQPPELREKP
+1902 DNQPPELSAKP
-1913 ALGWESMVGAV
+1913 KLGWEAMCGNVH
-1924 EVVSV
+1924 VVPI
-1929 PGDHRVMIESPT
+1929 PGDHQGMIESPA
-1941 LVAKLSTAILRAQG
+1941 LVAKLAAAILSAQG
-1955 QDEPSQPASVSPG
+1955 RGESAPSVEKDNAPENDAVA
-1968 PDEPV
+1968 DH
-1973 VSVDRDDPR
+1973 DPR
-1982 ADYLRGLWKELLGVD
+1982 AIYLRELWKELLGVD
-1997 VDVDDNFFEL
+1997 VRAQDNFFDL

-2022 RDTGVRIQLMRLAVQ
+2022 KDTGVRIQLMRLAATN
-2037 DLAQVAAD
+2037 LAQIAAD
-2045 LPQAFG
+2045 LPMNIA
-2051 RDESG
+2051 REERSG
-2056 GVGARMARQMKRLL
+2056 MGSRMARTMKRLL
-2070 RTQGTAE
+2070 RTPGPVE